1 MPKRKDL
8 KRILVIGSGPIVI
21 GQACEFDYSGTQAC
35 KALRE
40 EGFIVILINS
50 NPATIMTDPEFS
62 DRTYIE
68 PLNAETVA
76 KIIEIERPDALLP
89 TLGGQTSLNL
99 AVELSESGILEQQ
112 GVELI
117 GAKLETIK
125 VAEDRHLF
133 RNAMQD
139 IGLNVPRGSCVYT
152 LEDAE
157 TQAGAIG
164 FPLIIR
170 PAFTLGGI
178 GGSVV
183 YNKEEFPQAARW
195 GLSASPVN
203 EILIERSVLGWKEYE
218 LEVMRD
224 AADNFVI
231 VCSIE
236 NFDPMGIHT
245 GDSITVAPAQTLTDV
260 EFQAMRN
267 AAKKIVA
274 KIGVETGGANIQFAL
289 NPENGDM
296 VVIEMNPRVS
306 RSSALASKATGF
318 PIAKIAAKLAVGYH
332 LHEIPN
338 DITRRTPACFEP
350 AIDYVVVKIPRWDF
364 EKFPENSSRLN
375 SQMKSVG
382 EAMGIGRT
390 FKEALNKTLRS
401 LENGWS
407 GFHANGNSPYH
418 LMSSEA
424 LSDDLR
430 WGTPDRILKIWQALT
445 NGISTEKIS
454 KITGID
460 IWFLKNLQQLIEFEY
475 HIAEEFKQ
483 LRTLAPD
490 TLRSAKRLGFSDKHL
505 ALLTGKREGEIR
517 TLRKKNAILPSFK
530 IVDTC
535 AAEFE
540 SFTPYFYSTYDKE
553 NEAIP
558 SDNKKVLILGGGPN
572 RIGQGIEFDYCC
584 VHGVL
589 ALKNLGIEAIMVNCN
604 PETVSTDYDVAD
616 KLYFEPLTYEDVL
629 NVIEL
634 EKPDGVI
641 IQFGGQTP
649 LKLALA
655 LEEAGVPIWGTSP
668 DSIDL
673 AEDRDRFGTLLESLD
688 IPHPQYGTATSI
700 EVAIEIG
707 QKIGFPLMVR
717 PSYVLGGRAMEIVY
731 DLKSLE
737 HYMLHAVNAS
747 EEHPV
752 LLDRFLEDA
761 FEFDVDAISDGE
773 QTEICGVLQHIEE
786 AGVHS
791 GDSMAVLP
799 PYLLSRDQY
808 EDIKEYTRKLAE
820 ALDVRGLI
828 NIQFAIMYDTLYVI
842 EVNPRASRTVP
853 FVSKATGIPI
863 AKIAVNVMAG
873 KSLDQLGYKFEVQL
887 PYVAVKESVF
897 PFDRFEKAD
906 IYLRPEMRSTGEV
919 MGIASTFGEAV
930 FKAFQS
936 TGITIPNSG
945 TVFISVNDND
955 KARMFPIAESLF
967 KMGYRL
973 VATLGTADYIAH
985 RGIPVET
992 VLKVSQG
999 RPNVVDDIKN
1009 GNINLIINTPLG
1021 QRSRRDEYP
1030 IGWNAIKYRVPFITT
1045 LSAAETIVRGLK
1057 AQNKKPFA
1065 YKCLQDYYKTVKSQD

>member
-1 MPKRKDL
+1 MPKRKDI

-68 PLNAETVA
+68 PLHAEAVTQ
-76 KIIEIERPDALLP
+76 IIDQERPDALLP

-99 AVELSESGILEQQ
+99 AVELAENGTLEEY

-117 GAKLETIK
+117 GANLETIK
-125 VAEDRHLF
+125 LAEDRELF
-133 RNAMQD
+133 RNAMRE
-139 IGLNVPRGSCVYT
+139 IGLNVPPGGCVHT
-152 LEDAE
+152 LEEARALCRD
-157 TQAGAIG
+157 IG

-183 YNKEEFPQAARW
+183 YNTEEFDKAAQW
-195 GLSASPVN
+195 GLSASPVS
-203 EILIERSVLGWKEYE
+203 EILMEQSVLGWKEYE

-224 AADNFVI
+224 GADNFVI

-260 EFQAMRN
+260 EYQNMRD
-267 AAKKIVA
+267 AAKLIVA
-274 KIGVETGGANIQFAL
+274 RIGVETGGANIQFAL
-289 NPENGDM
+289 NPATGDM
-296 VVIEMNPRVS
+296 IVVEMNPRVS

-318 PIAKIAAKLAVGYH
+318 PIAKIAAKLAVGYR

-338 DITRRTPACFEP
+338 DITRKTPASFEP

-364 EKFPENSSRLN
+364 EKFPDEDPRLT
-375 SQMKSVG
+375 SQMKSIG

-407 GFHANGNSPYH
+407 GFHANDTDCYDQMPRDV
-418 LMSSEA
+418 L
-424 LSDDLR
+424 LDDLR
-430 WGTPDRILKIWQALT
+430 SGTPDRILKIWQALKS
-445 NGISTEKIS
+445 GIPRTEIS
-454 KITGID
+454 QITGID
-460 IWFLKNLQQLIEFEY
+460 LWFIENLYQLTEFETE
-475 HIAEEFKQ
+475 IVAEYKK
-483 LRTLAPD
+483 RNTISPKTLV
-490 TLRSAKRLGFSDKHL
+490 RAKRLGFCDKHL
-505 ALLTGKREGEIR
+505 ALLTGKSESEIR
-517 TLRKKNAILPSFK
+517 SFRKAHSVRPSYK

-540 SFTPYFYSTYDKE
+540 SFTPYYYSTYDPE
-553 NEAIP
+553 NESIP
-558 SDNKKVLILGGGPN
+558 SQRKKVIILGGGPN

-589 ALKNLGIEAIMVNCN
+589 ALKSLGIEAIMINCN

-629 NVIEL
+629 SVAEL

-649 LKLALA
+649 LKLALP
-655 LEEAGVPIWGTSP
+655 LEKAGVPIWGTSP

-673 AEDRDRFGTLLESLD
+673 AEDRDRFGALLDSLD

-700 EVAIEIG
+700 DGAMEVG
-707 QKIGFPLMVR
+707 RRIGFPLVVR

-731 DLKSLE
+731 DLESLK
-737 HYMLHAVNAS
+737 HYMQHAVSAS

-761 FEFDVDAISDGE
+761 YEFDVDAISDGQ
-773 QTEICGVLQHIEE
+773 QTEICGIMQHIEE

-799 PYLLSRDQY
+799 PFLLSRDQH
-808 EDIKEYTRKLAE
+808 EDIREYTRMLAS
-820 ALDVRGLI
+820 ALNVKGLI
-828 NIQFAIMYDTLYVI
+828 NIQFAVMFDTLYVL

-853 FVSKATGIPI
+853 FVSKTTGIPI
-863 AKIAVNVMAG
+863 AKMAVEVMAG
-873 KSLDQLGYKFEVQL
+873 KKLDQLDFKLKDQL

-897 PFDRFEKAD
+897 PFDRFGQTD
-906 IYLRPEMRSTGEV
+906 IFLRPEMRSTGEV
-919 MGIASTFGEAV
+919 MGIAPKFGEAV

-936 TGITIPNSG
+936 AGITIPKAG
-945 TVFISVNDND
+945 TVFLSVNDND
-955 KARMFPIAESLF
+955 KARVLPIAEGLRKF
-967 KMGYRL
+967 GYKL
-973 VATLGTADYIAH
+973 VATQGTAEYISN
-985 RGIPVET
+985 RGIAVKT
-992 VLKVSQG
+992 ILKIREG

-1009 GNINLIINTPLG
+1009 GQIDLIINTPLG
-1021 QRSRRDEYP
+1021 QRSRTDEYA
-1030 IGWNAIKYRVPFITT
+1030 IGWTAITNRVPFITT
-1045 LSAAETIVRGLK
+1045 LSAAEAVVRGLK
-1057 AQNKKPFA
+1057 AHNSEPVH
-1065 YKCLQDYYKTVKSQD
+1065 YKCLQDYYKS

>member
-68 PLNAETVA
+68 PLHAEAVA
-76 KIIEIERPDALLP
+76 RIIEMERPDALLP

-99 AVELSESGILEQQ
+99 AVELAENGTLEKY

-117 GAKLETIK
+117 GARLETIK
-125 VAEDRHLF
+125 LAEDRELF
-133 RNAMQD
+133 RNAMGA
-139 IGLNVPRGSCVYT
+139 IGLNVPNGGCVRT
-152 LEDAE
+152 IEAARDL
-157 TQAGAIG
+157 GHAIG

-183 YNKEEFPQAARW
+183 YNKEEFDEAAKW
-195 GLSASPVN
+195 GLSASPVT
-203 EILIERSVLGWKEYE
+203 EILIEQSVLGWKEYE

-224 AADNFVI
+224 EADNFVI

-260 EFQAMRN
+260 EYQNMRD

-274 KIGVETGGANIQFAL
+274 RIGVETGGANIQFAL
-289 NPENGDM
+289 DPATGMM
-296 VVIEMNPRVS
+296 VVVEMNPRVS

-338 DITRRTPACFEP
+338 DITRKTPACFEP

-364 EKFPENSSRLN
+364 EKFPDEDPRLT
-375 SQMKSVG
+375 SQMKSIG

-407 GFHANGNSPYH
+407 GFHANDNHGYDH
-418 LMSSEA
+418 LSRDA
-424 LSDDLR
+424 LLDDLR
-430 WGTPDRILKIWQALT
+430 FGTPDRILKIWQALKM
-445 NGISTEKIS
+445 GISREDIS
-454 KITGID
+454 QTSGID
-460 IWFLKNLQQLIEFEY
+460 LWFLENLHQLSEFEASIAAEFKTHNTITPGTLQQ
-475 HIAEEFKQ
+475 
-483 LRTLAPD
+483 
-490 TLRSAKRLGFSDKHL
+490 AKRLGFSDKHL
-505 ALLTGKREGEIR
+505 ALLTAKSEAEIR
-517 TLRKKNAILPSFK
+517 SFRKACSIKPSFK

-535 AAEFE
+535 AAEFD
-540 SFTPYFYSTYDKE
+540 SFTPYYYSTYDRE
-553 NEAIP
+553 NESFP
-558 SDNKKVLILGGGPN
+558 SDKKKVIILGGGPN

-584 VHGVL
+584 VHGIL
-589 ALKNLGIEAIMVNCN
+589 ALKSLGIEAIMINCN

-629 NVIEL
+629 NVAEL

-655 LEEAGVPIWGTSP
+655 LEKAGVPIWGTSP

-673 AEDRDRFGTLLESLD
+673 AEDRDRFGALLDSLD
-688 IPHPQYGTATSI
+688 IPHPQYGTATSVDGAL
-700 EVAIEIG
+700 EVG
-707 QKIGFPLMVR
+707 RRIGFPLVVR

-731 DLKSLE
+731 DLESLQ
-737 HYMLHAVNAS
+737 HYMQNAVTAS

-761 FEFDVDAISDGE
+761 YEFDVDAISDG
-773 QTEICGVLQHIEE
+773 QNTEICGIMQHIEE

-791 GDSMAVLP
+791 GDSMAVMP
-799 PYLLSRDQY
+799 PFLLSRDQH
-808 EDIKEYTRKLAE
+808 EDIKEYTGLLAQS
-820 ALDVRGLI
+820 LKVKGLI
-828 NIQFAIMYDTLYVI
+828 NIQFAIMFDTLYVI

-853 FVSKATGIPI
+853 FVSKTTGIPI
-863 AKIAVNVMAG
+863 AKLAVKVMAG
-873 KSLDQLGYKFEVQL
+873 QRLNQLDYRFKDQR

-897 PFDRFEKAD
+897 PFDRFGKTD
-906 IYLRPEMRSTGEV
+906 IFLRPEMRSTGEV
-919 MGIASTFGEAV
+919 MGIAPKFGEAV
-930 FKAFQS
+930 FKAFQAA
-936 TGITIPNSG
+936 GITIPESG
-945 TVFISVNDND
+945 TVFLSVNDND
-955 KARMFPIAESLF
+955 KARALPIAQGLIKF
-967 KMGYRL
+967 GYQL
-973 VATLGTADYIAH
+973 VATKGTAEYIADH
-985 RGIPVET
+985 GLAVKT
-992 VLKVSQG
+992 VMKIREG
-999 RPNVVDDIKN
+999 RPNVADDIKN
-1009 GNINLIINTPLG
+1009 GQIDLIINTPLG
-1021 QRSRRDEYP
+1021 QRSRADEYT
-1030 IGWNAIKYRVPFITT
+1030 IGWTAIINKVPFITT
-1045 LSAAETIVRGLK
+1045 LSAAEAIVRGLK
-1057 AQNKKPFA
+1057 ARNNQTTH
-1065 YKCLQDYYKTVKSQD
+1065 YKCLQDYYLS

>member
-1 MPKRKDL
+1 MPKRKDI

-40 EGFIVILINS
+40 EGFIVILVNS

-68 PLNAETVA
+68 PLNVEAVA
-76 KIIEIERPDALLP
+76 KIIEKERPDALLP

-99 AVELSESGILEQQ
+99 AVELAQGGVLDRY

-117 GAKLETIK
+117 GANLQTIQL
-125 VAEDRHLF
+125 AEDRALF
-133 RNAMQD
+133 RDAMRE
-139 IGLNVPRGSCVYT
+139 IGLKVPDGGVVRTIEEAIRLS
-152 LEDAE
+152 E
-157 TQAGAIG
+157 QIG

-170 PAFTLGGI
+170 PSYTLGGI

-183 YNKEEFPQAARW
+183 YNREEFPAAARW
-195 GLSASPVN
+195 GLSASPVH
-203 EILIERSVLGWKEYE
+203 EVLVEQSVLGWKEYE

-224 AADNFVI
+224 RADNFVI

-260 EFQAMRN
+260 EYQAMRD
-267 AAKKIVA
+267 ASKKIVA
-274 KIGVETGGANIQFAL
+274 RIGVETGGANIQFAL
-289 NPENGDM
+289 NRDTGEM

-332 LHEIPN
+332 LDEIPN
-338 DITRRTPACFEP
+338 DITRKTPASFEP

-364 EKFPENSSRLN
+364 EKFPGNDQRLT

-407 GFHANGNSPYH
+407 GFHGRDNPAVTRMSRPA
-418 LMSSEA
+418 LM
-424 LSDDLR
+424 DDLR
-430 WGTPDRILKIWQALT
+430 SGTPDRILKIWHALSI
-445 NGISTEKIS
+445 GVSPQEISTV
-454 KITGID
+454 TGID
-460 IWFLKNLQQLIEFEY
+460 IWFLENLRQLVEFETV
-475 HIAEEFKQ
+475 IAREYAERNT
-483 LRTLAPD
+483 LRTE
-490 TLRSAKRLGFSDKHL
+490 TLRKAKRMGFADKHL
-505 ALLTGKREGEIR
+505 GLLTGKSEREIR
-517 TLRKKNAILPSFK
+517 SIRKAAGVIPSYK

-540 SFTPYFYSTYDKE
+540 SFTPYFYSTYDPQ
-553 NEAIP
+553 NESVP
-558 SDNKKVLILGGGPN
+558 SARKKVVILGGGPN

-584 VHGVL
+584 VHGIM
-589 ALKNLGIEAIMVNCN
+589 ALRALGIEAIMINCN

-616 KLYFEPLTYEDVL
+616 KLYFEPVTYEDVL

-655 LEEAGVPIWGTSP
+655 LEKAGVPIWGTSP

-673 AEDRDRFGTLLESLD
+673 AEDRDRFGALLDSLD
-688 IPHPQYGTATSI
+688 IAHPQYATATS
-700 EVAIEIG
+700 VAEALEAAT
-707 QKIGFPLMVR
+707 KIGFPLMVR

-731 DLKSLE
+731 DMGSLE
-737 HYMLHAVNAS
+737 NYMQRAVKAS

-761 FEFDVDAISDGE
+761 YEFDVDALSDGE
-773 QTEICGVLQHIEE
+773 HTEICGLMQHIEE

-799 PYLLSRDQY
+799 PYLLSREQHD
-808 EDIKEYTRKLAE
+808 DIVETTRIIAAHLK
-820 ALDVRGLI
+820 VKGII
-828 NIQFAIMYDTLYVI
+828 NIQFAILYDTLYI
-842 EVNPRASRTVP
+842 LEVNPRASRTVP
-853 FVSKATGIPI
+853 FVSKATGIPV
-863 AKIAVNVMAG
+863 AKIALQIMAG
-873 KSLDQLGYKFEVQL
+873 KKLAELGTRFAA
-887 PYVAVKESVF
+887 PTDYVAVKESVM

-906 IYLRPEMRSTGEV
+906 VFLRPEMRSTGEV
-919 MGIASTFGEAV
+919 MGIAPTFGSAV
-930 FKAFQS
+930 MKAFLA
-936 TGITIPNSG
+936 TGVSVPKTG
-945 TVFISVNDND
+945 KVFLSVNDND
-955 KARMFPIAESLF
+955 KARILPIAESLH
-967 KMGYRL
+967 KLGYAL
-973 VATLGTADYIAH
+973 VATHGTADYISS
-985 RGIPVET
+985 RGIPVT
-992 VLKVSQG
+992 PVLKVSEG

-1009 GNINLIINTPLG
+1009 STISLIINTPLG
-1021 QRSRRDEYP
+1021 HRARQDEYA
-1030 IGWNAIKYRVPFITT
+1030 IGWAAIKYRVPFITT
-1045 LSAAETIVRGLK
+1045 LSAAEAIVRGLRASQK
-1057 AQNKKPFA
+1057 EPQE
-1065 YKCLQDYYKTVKSQD
+1065 YKCLQEFYQH

>member
-1 MPKRKDL
+1 MPKRKDI

-62 DRTYIE
+62 DRTFIE
-68 PLNAETVA
+68 PLHAEAVSQ
-76 KIIEIERPDALLP
+76 IIEQERPDALLP

-99 AVELSESGILEQQ
+99 AVELAENGTLEEY

-117 GAKLETIK
+117 GAKLDTIK
-125 VAEDRHLF
+125 LAEDRELF
-133 RNAMQD
+133 RNAMRE
-139 IGLNVPRGSCVYT
+139 IGLNVPPGGCVHT
-152 LEDAE
+152 IEEARDLCEK
-157 TQAGAIG
+157 IG

-183 YNKEEFPQAARW
+183 YNKEEFDKAAKW
-195 GLSASPVN
+195 GLSASPVT
-203 EILIERSVLGWKEYE
+203 EILMEQSVLGWKEYE

-224 AADNFVI
+224 SANNFVI

-260 EFQAMRN
+260 EYQNMRD
-267 AAKKIVA
+267 AAKIIVDR
-274 KIGVETGGANIQFAL
+274 IGVETGGANIQFAL
-289 NPENGDM
+289 NPATGEM
-296 VVIEMNPRVS
+296 VVVEMNPRVS

-338 DITRRTPACFEP
+338 DITRKTPASFEP

-364 EKFPENSSRLN
+364 EKFPDEDPRLT
-375 SQMKSVG
+375 SQMKSIG

-407 GFHANGNSPYH
+407 GFHAENMDGYD
-418 LMSSEA
+418 LMTRDG
-424 LSDDLR
+424 LLDDLR
-430 WGTPDRILKIWQALT
+430 SGTPDRILKIWKALKI
-445 NGISTEKIS
+445 GVPREEISEIS
-454 KITGID
+454 GID
-460 IWFLKNLQQLIEFEY
+460 LWFLENLYQLTEFETEIVSEY
-475 HIAEEFKQ
+475 QKRNTISLQTLTQAKQ
-483 LRTLAPD
+483 
-490 TLRSAKRLGFSDKHL
+490 LGFSDKHI
-505 ALLTGKREGEIR
+505 AVLTGKSEGEIR
-517 TLRKKNAILPSFK
+517 SFRNVNNVRPSYK

-540 SFTPYFYSTYDKE
+540 SFTPYYYSTYDWE
-553 NEAIP
+553 NE
-558 SDNKKVLILGGGPN
+558 SSSSKNKKVIILGGGPN

-589 ALKNLGIEAIMVNCN
+589 ALKSLGIEAIMINCN

-629 NVIEL
+629 SVAEL

-649 LKLALA
+649 LKLALP
-655 LEEAGVPIWGTSP
+655 LEKAGVPIWGTSP

-673 AEDRDRFGTLLESLD
+673 AEDRDRFGALLDSLD

-700 EVAIEIG
+700 DGAIEVG
-707 QKIGFPLMVR
+707 KRIGFPLVVR

-731 DLKSLE
+731 DIDSLK
-737 HYMLHAVNAS
+737 HYMQNAVTAS

-761 FEFDVDAISDGE
+761 YEFDVDAISDGQ
-773 QTEICGVLQHIEE
+773 QTEICGVMQHIEE

-799 PYLLSRDQY
+799 PFLLSRDQH
-808 EDIKEYTRKLAE
+808 EDIGEYTRALAS
-820 ALDVRGLI
+820 ALKVKGLI
-828 NIQFAIMYDTLYVI
+828 NIQFAVMFDTLYVI

-853 FVSKATGIPI
+853 FVSKTTGIPI
-863 AKIAVNVMAG
+863 AKLAVEVMAG
-873 KSLDQLGYKFEVQL
+873 KKLDQLNVNFNAQL

-897 PFDRFEKAD
+897 PFDRFGQTD
-906 IYLRPEMRSTGEV
+906 IFLRPEMRSTGEV
-919 MGIASTFGEAV
+919 MGIAPKFGEAV

-936 TGITIPNSG
+936 AGIAMPKSG
-945 TVFISVNDND
+945 TVFLSVNDND
-955 KARMFPIAESLF
+955 KARVLPIAEGLKKF
-967 KMGYRL
+967 GYKL
-973 VATLGTADYIAH
+973 VATRGTAEYLSS
-985 RGIPVET
+985 RGIAVKT
-992 VLKVSQG
+992 VLKIREG

-1009 GNINLIINTPLG
+1009 AQIDLIINTPLG
-1021 QRSRRDEYP
+1021 QRSRTDEFA
-1030 IGWNAIKYRVPFITT
+1030 IGWTAIINRVPFITT
-1045 LSAAETIVRGLK
+1045 LSAAEAIVRGLK
-1057 AQNKKPFA
+1057 AHNNQPVH
-1065 YKCLQDYYKTVKSQD
+1065 YKCLQDYYGTL

>member
-1 MPKRKDL
+1 MPKRKDI

-68 PLNAETVA
+68 PMHAEAITQ
-76 KIIEIERPDALLP
+76 IIEQERPDALLP

-99 AVELSESGILEQQ
+99 AVELAENGTLEEY

-125 VAEDRHLF
+125 LAEDRELF
-133 RNAMQD
+133 RNAMRE
-139 IGLNVPRGSCVYT
+139 IGLNVPPGGCVHTIEEART
-152 LEDAE
+152 LCRN
-157 TQAGAIG
+157 IG

-170 PAFTLGGI
+170 PSFTLGGI

-183 YNKEEFPQAARW
+183 YNKEEFDNAAQW
-195 GLSASPVN
+195 GLSASPVS
-203 EILIERSVLGWKEYE
+203 EILIEQSVLGWKEYE

-224 AADNFVI
+224 GADNFVI

-260 EFQAMRN
+260 EYQNMRD
-267 AAKKIVA
+267 AAKLIVA
-274 KIGVETGGANIQFAL
+274 RIGVETGGANIQFAL
-289 NPENGDM
+289 NPATGEM
-296 VVIEMNPRVS
+296 IVVEMNPRVS

-318 PIAKIAAKLAVGYH
+318 PIAKIAAKLAVGYR

-338 DITRRTPACFEP
+338 DITRKTPASFEP

-364 EKFPENSSRLN
+364 EKFPDEDQRLT
-375 SQMKSVG
+375 SQMKSIG

-407 GFHANGNSPYH
+407 GFHANDTDSYEQMPREV
-418 LMSSEA
+418 L
-424 LSDDLR
+424 LDDLR
-430 WGTPDRILKIWQALT
+430 SGTPDRILKIWQALKI
-445 NGISTEKIS
+445 GISREEIS
-454 KITGID
+454 KISGID
-460 IWFLKNLQQLIEFEY
+460 LWFLENLYQLTEFETE
-475 HIAEEFKQ
+475 IVAEYKKRNTISP
-483 LRTLAPD
+483 RTLA
-490 TLRSAKRLGFSDKHL
+490 RAKRLGFSDKHL
-505 ALLTGKREGEIR
+505 ALLTGKSEGEIR
-517 TLRKKNAILPSFK
+517 SFRKANGVRPSYK

-540 SFTPYFYSTYDKE
+540 SFTPYYYSTYDRE
-553 NEAIP
+553 NESIP
-558 SDNKKVLILGGGPN
+558 SEKKKVIILGGGPN

-584 VHGVL
+584 VHGIL
-589 ALKNLGIEAIMVNCN
+589 ALKSLGIEAIMINCN

-629 NVIEL
+629 NVAEL

-649 LKLALA
+649 LKLALP
-655 LEEAGVPIWGTSP
+655 LEKAGVPIWGTSP

-673 AEDRDRFGTLLESLD
+673 AEDRDRFGALMDSLD

-700 EVAIEIG
+700 DGAMEVG
-707 QKIGFPLMVR
+707 KRIGFPLVVR

-731 DLKSLE
+731 DIESLK
-737 HYMLHAVNAS
+737 HYMQHAVTAS
-747 EEHPV
+747 EKHPV

-761 FEFDVDAISDGE
+761 YEFDVDAISDGQ
-773 QTEICGVLQHIEE
+773 QTLICGVMQHIEE

-799 PYLLSRDQY
+799 PFLLSRDQH
-808 EDIKEYTRKLAE
+808 EDIREYTRVLAA
-820 ALDVRGLI
+820 ALNVKGLI
-828 NIQFAIMYDTLYVI
+828 NIQFAIMFDTLYVI

-853 FVSKATGIPI
+853 FVSKTTGIPI
-863 AKIAVNVMAG
+863 AKMAVEVMAG
-873 KSLDQLGYKFEVQL
+873 KKLDQLNYKFKDPL

-897 PFDRFEKAD
+897 PFDRFGQTD
-906 IYLRPEMRSTGEV
+906 IFLRPEMRSTGEV
-919 MGIASTFGEAV
+919 MGIAPKFGEAV
-930 FKAFQS
+930 FKAFQAA
-936 TGITIPNSG
+936 GITIPKSG
-945 TVFISVNDND
+945 TVFLSVNDND
-955 KARMFPIAESLF
+955 KARVLPIAEGLRKF
-967 KMGYRL
+967 GYRI
-973 VATLGTADYIAH
+973 VATQGTAEFLSN
-985 RGIPVET
+985 RGIAVKT
-992 VLKVSQG
+992 VLKIREG

-1009 GNINLIINTPLG
+1009 GQIDPIINTPLG
-1021 QRSRRDEYP
+1021 QRSRTDEYS
-1030 IGWNAIKYRVPFITT
+1030 ICWTAIINRVPFITT
-1045 LSAAETIVRGLK
+1045 LSAAEAVVRGLRDHTN
-1057 AQNKKPFA
+1057 QPVH
-1065 YKCLQDYYKTVKSQD
+1065 YKCLQDYYES

>member
-1 MPKRKDL
+1 MPKRKDI

-68 PLNAETVA
+68 PLHAEAVA
-76 KIIEIERPDALLP
+76 RIIAMERPDALLP

-99 AVELSESGILEQQ
+99 AVELAENGTLEEY
-112 GVELI
+112 GVDLI
-117 GAKLETIK
+117 GARLETIK
-125 VAEDRHLF
+125 LAEDRELF
-133 RNAMQD
+133 RNAMRE
-139 IGLNVPRGSCVYT
+139 IGLNVPNGGCVHSIEEARD
-152 LEDAE
+152 LCHD
-157 TQAGAIG
+157 IG

-183 YNKEEFPQAARW
+183 YNREEFDEAAKW
-195 GLSASPVN
+195 GLSASPVT
-203 EILIERSVLGWKEYE
+203 EILIEQSVLGWKEYE

-224 AADNFVI
+224 EADNFVI

-260 EFQAMRN
+260 EYQNMRD

-274 KIGVETGGANIQFAL
+274 RIGVETGGANIQFAL
-289 NPENGDM
+289 NPATGEM
-296 VVIEMNPRVS
+296 VVVEMNPRVS

-332 LHEIPN
+332 LNEIPN

-350 AIDYVVVKIPRWDF
+350 ALDYVVVKIPRWDF
-364 EKFPENSSRLN
+364 EKFPDEDPRLT
-375 SQMKSVG
+375 SQMKSIG

-407 GFHANGNSPYH
+407 GFHANDNHGYDQ
-418 LMSSEA
+418 MSRDV
-424 LSDDLR
+424 LLDDLR
-430 WGTPDRILKIWQALT
+430 SGTPDRILKIWQALKI
-445 NGISTEKIS
+445 GISRKEIS
-454 KITGID
+454 EISGID
-460 IWFLKNLQQLIEFEY
+460 LWFVENLHQLFEFEAG
-475 HIAEEFKQ
+475 ITVEFKSRHTITP
-483 LRTLAPD
+483 RTLHQ
-490 TLRSAKRLGFSDKHL
+490 AKRLGFSDKHL
-505 ALLTGKREGEIR
+505 ALLTGKSEAEIR
-517 TLRKKNAILPSFK
+517 SFRKASSIRPSFK

-540 SFTPYFYSTYDKE
+540 SFTPYYYSTYDQE
-553 NEAIP
+553 NESLA
-558 SDNKKVLILGGGPN
+558 SDRKKVIILGGGPN

-584 VHGVL
+584 VHGIL
-589 ALKNLGIEAIMVNCN
+589 ALKSLGIEAIMINCN

-629 NVIEL
+629 NVAEL

-655 LEEAGVPIWGTSP
+655 LEKAGVPVWGTSP

-673 AEDRDRFGTLLESLD
+673 AEDRNRFGALLNSLD
-688 IPHPQYGTATSI
+688 IPHPQYGTASSI
-700 EVAIEIG
+700 DEAMEVG
-707 QKIGFPLMVR
+707 RGIGFPLVVR

-731 DLKSLE
+731 DIESLQ
-737 HYMLHAVNAS
+737 HYMQNAVTAS

-761 FEFDVDAISDGE
+761 YEFDVDAISDG
-773 QTEICGVLQHIEE
+773 QHTEICGIMQHIEE

-799 PYLLSRDQY
+799 PFLLSLDQH
-808 EDIKEYTRKLAE
+808 EDIKEYTRLLAK
-820 ALDVRGLI
+820 ALNVRGLI
-828 NIQFAIMYDTLYVI
+828 NIQFAIMFDTLYVL

-853 FVSKATGIPI
+853 FVSKTTGIPI
-863 AKIAVNVMAG
+863 AKLAVEIMAG
-873 KSLDQLGYKFEVQL
+873 KKLDQLDYRFKEHL

-897 PFDRFEKAD
+897 PFERFGKTD
-906 IYLRPEMRSTGEV
+906 IFLRPEMRSTGEV
-919 MGIASTFGEAV
+919 MGIAPKFGEAV
-930 FKAFQS
+930 FKAFQAA
-936 TGITIPNSG
+936 GITIPESG
-945 TVFISVNDND
+945 TVFLSVNDND
-955 KARMFPIAESLF
+955 KARALPIAEGLIKF
-967 KMGYRL
+967 GYQL
-973 VATLGTADYIAH
+973 VATQGTAEYMAD
-985 RGIPVET
+985 RGLAVQT
-992 VLKVSQG
+992 VKKIREG
-999 RPNVVDDIKN
+999 RPNVADDIKN
-1009 GNINLIINTPLG
+1009 GRIDLIINTPLG
-1021 QRSRRDEYP
+1021 QRSRADEYT
-1030 IGWNAIKYRVPFITT
+1030 IGWTAIINKVPFITT
-1045 LSAAETIVRGLK
+1045 LSAAEAIVRGLK
-1057 AQNKKPFA
+1057 ARNNRTTH
-1065 YKCLQDYYKTVKSQD
+1065 YKCLQDYYKS

>member
-1 MPKRKDL
+1 MPKRKDI

-68 PLNAETVA
+68 PLHAEAV
-76 KIIEIERPDALLP
+76 KQIIEQERPDALLP

-99 AVELSESGILEQQ
+99 AVELAENGTLEEY

-125 VAEDRHLF
+125 LAEDRELF
-133 RNAMQD
+133 RNAMRE
-139 IGLNVPRGSCVYT
+139 IGLNVPPGGCVHT
-152 LEDAE
+152 LEEA
-157 TQAGAIG
+157 QALCRNIG

-183 YNKEEFPQAARW
+183 YNKEEFDKAAQW
-195 GLSASPVN
+195 GLSASPVS
-203 EILIERSVLGWKEYE
+203 EILMEQSVLGWKEYE

-224 AADNFVI
+224 GADNFVI

-260 EFQAMRN
+260 EYQNMRD
-267 AAKKIVA
+267 AAKLIVA
-274 KIGVETGGANIQFAL
+274 RIGVETGGANIQFAL
-289 NPENGDM
+289 NPATGEM
-296 VVIEMNPRVS
+296 IVVEMNPRVS

-318 PIAKIAAKLAVGYH
+318 PIAKIAAKLAVGYR

-338 DITRRTPACFEP
+338 DITRKTPASFEP

-364 EKFPENSSRLN
+364 EKFPDEDPRLT
-375 SQMKSVG
+375 SQMKSIG

-407 GFHANGNSPYH
+407 GFHANDTDCYDQMPRD
-418 LMSSEA
+418 L
-424 LSDDLR
+424 LLDDLR
-430 WGTPDRILKIWQALT
+430 SGTPDRILKIWQALKS
-445 NGISTEKIS
+445 GISREEIS
-454 KITGID
+454 QISGID
-460 IWFLKNLQQLIEFEY
+460 LWFLENLYQLTEFETE
-475 HIAEEFKQ
+475 IAAEYKKRNTISPQ
-483 LRTLAPD
+483 TLV
-490 TLRSAKRLGFSDKHL
+490 RAKRLGFCDKHL
-505 ALLTGKREGEIR
+505 ALLTGKSEGEIR
-517 TLRKKNAILPSFK
+517 SFRNAHSVRPSFK

-540 SFTPYFYSTYDKE
+540 SFTPYYYSTYDRE
-553 NEAIP
+553 NESIP
-558 SDNKKVLILGGGPN
+558 SQNKKVIILGGGPN

-589 ALKNLGIEAIMVNCN
+589 ALKSLGIEAIMINCN

-629 NVIEL
+629 SVAEL

-649 LKLALA
+649 LKLALP
-655 LEEAGVPIWGTSP
+655 LEKAGVPIWGTSP

-673 AEDRDRFGTLLESLD
+673 AEDRDRFGALLDSLD

-700 EVAIEIG
+700 EGAMEVG
-707 QKIGFPLMVR
+707 KRIGFPLVVR

-731 DLKSLE
+731 DLESLK
-737 HYMLHAVNAS
+737 HYMQHAVTAS

-761 FEFDVDAISDGE
+761 YEFDVDAISDGQ
-773 QTEICGVLQHIEE
+773 QTEICGIMQHIEE

-799 PYLLSRDQY
+799 PFLLSRDQH
-808 EDIKEYTRKLAE
+808 EDIREYTRTLAA
-820 ALDVRGLI
+820 ALNVKGLI
-828 NIQFAIMYDTLYVI
+828 NIQFAVMFDTLYVI

-853 FVSKATGIPI
+853 FVSKTTGIPI
-863 AKIAVNVMAG
+863 AKMAVEVMAG
-873 KSLDQLGYKFEVQL
+873 KKLDQLDFNLKDQL

-897 PFDRFEKAD
+897 PFDRFGQTD
-906 IYLRPEMRSTGEV
+906 IFLRPEMRSTGEV
-919 MGIASTFGEAV
+919 MGIAPKFGEAV
-930 FKAFQS
+930 FKAFQAA
-936 TGITIPNSG
+936 GITIPKAG
-945 TVFISVNDND
+945 TVFLSVNDND
-955 KARMFPIAESLF
+955 KARVLPIAEGLRKF
-967 KMGYRL
+967 GYKL
-973 VATLGTADYIAH
+973 VATQGTAEYLSN
-985 RGIPVET
+985 RGIAVKT
-992 VLKVSQG
+992 VLKIREG

-1009 GNINLIINTPLG
+1009 GQIDLIINTPLG
-1021 QRSRRDEYP
+1021 QRSRTDECA
-1030 IGWNAIKYRVPFITT
+1030 IGWTAIVNRVPFITT
-1045 LSAAETIVRGLK
+1045 LSAAEAVVRGLK
-1057 AQNKKPFA
+1057 AHNNQPVH
-1065 YKCLQDYYKTVKSQD
+1065 YKCLQDYYKS

>member
-1 MPKRKDL
+1 MPKRKDI

-40 EGFIVILINS
+40 EGFIVILVNS

-62 DRTYIE
+62 DRTYVE
-68 PLNAETVA
+68 PLQAEAVA
-76 KIIEIERPDALLP
+76 KIIEKERPDALLP

-99 AVELSESGILEQQ
+99 AVELAKSGVLEEY

-117 GAKLETIK
+117 GAKLETIEL
-125 VAEDRHLF
+125 AEDRELF
-133 RNAMQD
+133 RNAMRE
-139 IGLNVPRGSCVYT
+139 IGLKVPDGGIVRSV
-152 LEDAE
+152 EDAIAISE
-157 TQAGAIG
+157 KIG

-170 PAFTLGGI
+170 PSYTLGGI

-183 YNKEEFPQAARW
+183 YNREEFPAAARW
-195 GLSASPVN
+195 GLSASPVH
-203 EILIERSVLGWKEYE
+203 EVLIEQSVLGWKEYE

-224 AADNFVI
+224 KADNFVI

-260 EFQAMRN
+260 EYQNMRD

-274 KIGVETGGANIQFAL
+274 RIGVETGGANIQFAL
-289 NPENGDM
+289 DRETGEM

-332 LHEIPN
+332 LDEIPN
-338 DITRRTPACFEP
+338 DITRKTPASFEP
-350 AIDYVVVKIPRWDF
+350 AIDYVVVKVPRWDF
-364 EKFPENSSRLN
+364 EKFPGNDHRLT

-407 GFHANGNSPYH
+407 GFHARDNAAIGKITRPA
-418 LMSSEA
+418 LM
-424 LSDDLR
+424 DDLR
-430 WGTPDRILKIWQALT
+430 SGTPERILKIWQALT
-445 NGISTEKIS
+445 QGMTPEELCRL
-454 KITGID
+454 TGID
-460 IWFLKNLQQLIEFEY
+460 IWFLENLRQLVEFEGVLAREY
-475 HIAEEFKQ
+475 AE
-483 LRTLAPD
+483 RS
-490 TLRSAKRLGFSDKHL
+490 TLRAETLRKAKRMGFSDRHIG
-505 ALLTGKREGEIR
+505 LLTGKSEKEIR
-517 TLRKKNAILPSFK
+517 SIRKAAGVVPSYK

-540 SFTPYFYSTYDKE
+540 SFTPYYYSTYDPQ
-553 NEAIP
+553 NESVP
-558 SDNKKVLILGGGPN
+558 SGRKKVVILGGGPN

-584 VHGVL
+584 VHGIM
-589 ALKNLGIEAIMVNCN
+589 ALRQLGIEAIMINCN

-634 EKPDGVI
+634 EKPEGVI

-649 LKLALA
+649 LKLALP
-655 LEEAGVPIWGTSP
+655 LEKAGVPIWGTSP

-673 AEDRDRFGTLLESLD
+673 AEDRDRFGALLDSLD
-688 IPHPQYGTATSI
+688 IPHPQYATATSVEEAL
-700 EVAIEIG
+700 EVAK
-707 QKIGFPLMVR
+707 KIGFPLMVR

-731 DLKSLE
+731 DLGSLE
-737 HYMLHAVNAS
+737 NYMQRAVKAS

-761 FEFDVDAISDGE
+761 YEFDVDAISDGE
-773 QTEICGVLQHIEE
+773 RTEICGLMQHIEE

-799 PYLLSRDQY
+799 PYLLSREQRD
-808 EDIKEYTRKLAE
+808 DIVEATRTVAAHLQVK
-820 ALDVRGLI
+820 GII
-828 NIQFAIMYDTLYVI
+828 NIQFAILYDTLYI
-842 EVNPRASRTVP
+842 LEVNPRASRTVP
-853 FVSKATGIPI
+853 FVSKATGIPV
-863 AKIAVNVMAG
+863 AKLAVKVMSG
-873 KSLDQLGYKFEVQL
+873 KKLDELGVRFVTDL

-897 PFDRFEKAD
+897 PFDRFDKAD
-906 IYLRPEMRSTGEV
+906 VFLRPEMRSTGEV
-919 MGIASTFGEAV
+919 MGISPTFGNAV
-930 FKAFQS
+930 MKAFEA
-936 TGITIPNSG
+936 TGV
-945 TVFISVNDND
+945 TVPRTGKVFLSVNDND
-955 KARMFPIAESLF
+955 KARILPIAENLSKL
-967 KMGYRL
+967 GYDL
-973 VATLGTADYIAH
+973 VATHGTADYIGG
-985 RGIPVET
+985 RGIPVQP
-992 VLKVSQG
+992 VLKVSEG

-1009 GNINLIINTPLG
+1009 GTISLIINTPLG
-1021 QRSRRDEYP
+1021 YRARQDEYA
-1030 IGWNAIKYRVPFITT
+1030 IGWTAIKYRVPFITT
-1045 LSAAETIVRGLK
+1045 LSAAEAIVRGLRANHK
-1057 AQNKKPFA
+1057 APQE
-1065 YKCLQDYYKTVKSQD
+1065 YRCLQEYYD

>member
-1 MPKRKDL
+1 MPKRKDI

-68 PLNAETVA
+68 PMHAEAVTQ
-76 KIIEIERPDALLP
+76 IIEQERPDALLP

-99 AVELSESGILEQQ
+99 AVELAENGTLEEY

-125 VAEDRHLF
+125 LAEDRELF
-133 RNAMQD
+133 RNAMRE
-139 IGLNVPRGSCVYT
+139 IGLNVPPGGCVHTIEEART
-152 LEDAE
+152 LCRN
-157 TQAGAIG
+157 IG

-178 GGSVV
+178 GGSIV
-183 YNKEEFPQAARW
+183 YNKEEFDNAAQW
-195 GLSASPVN
+195 GLSASPVS
-203 EILIERSVLGWKEYE
+203 EILIEQSVLGWKEYE

-224 AADNFVI
+224 GADNFVI

-260 EFQAMRN
+260 EYQNMRD
-267 AAKKIVA
+267 AAKLIVA
-274 KIGVETGGANIQFAL
+274 RIGVETGGANIQFAL
-289 NPENGDM
+289 NPATGEM
-296 VVIEMNPRVS
+296 IVVEMNPRVS

-318 PIAKIAAKLAVGYH
+318 PIAKIAAKLAVGYR

-338 DITRRTPACFEP
+338 DITRKTPASFEP

-364 EKFPENSSRLN
+364 EKFPDEDPRLT
-375 SQMKSVG
+375 SQMKSIG

-407 GFHANGNSPYH
+407 GFHANDTDCYEQMPREV
-418 LMSSEA
+418 L
-424 LSDDLR
+424 LDDLR
-430 WGTPDRILKIWQALT
+430 SGTPDRILKIWQALKI
-445 NGISTEKIS
+445 GISREEIS
-454 KITGID
+454 KISGID
-460 IWFLKNLQQLIEFEY
+460 LWFLENLYQLTEFETE
-475 HIAEEFKQ
+475 IVAEYKKRNTISP
-483 LRTLAPD
+483 RTLA
-490 TLRSAKRLGFSDKHL
+490 RAKRLGFSDKHL
-505 ALLTGKREGEIR
+505 ALLTGKSEGEIR
-517 TLRKKNAILPSFK
+517 SFRKANGVRPSYK

-540 SFTPYFYSTYDKE
+540 SFTPYYYSTYDRE
-553 NEAIP
+553 NESIP
-558 SDNKKVLILGGGPN
+558 SQKKKVIILGGGPN

-584 VHGVL
+584 VHGIL
-589 ALKNLGIEAIMVNCN
+589 ALKSLGIEAIMINCN

-629 NVIEL
+629 NVAEL

-649 LKLALA
+649 LKLALP
-655 LEEAGVPIWGTSP
+655 LEKAGVPIWGTSP

-673 AEDRDRFGTLLESLD
+673 AEDRDRFGALLDSLD

-700 EVAIEIG
+700 DGAMEVG
-707 QKIGFPLMVR
+707 KRIGFPLVVR

-731 DLKSLE
+731 DIESLK
-737 HYMLHAVNAS
+737 HYMQHAVTAS
-747 EEHPV
+747 EKHPV

-761 FEFDVDAISDGE
+761 YEFDVDAISDGQ
-773 QTEICGVLQHIEE
+773 QTLICGVMQHIEE

-799 PYLLSRDQY
+799 PFLLSRDQH
-808 EDIKEYTRKLAE
+808 EDIREYTRVLAA
-820 ALDVRGLI
+820 ALNVKGLI
-828 NIQFAIMYDTLYVI
+828 NIQFAIMFDTLYVI

-853 FVSKATGIPI
+853 FVSKTTGIPI
-863 AKIAVNVMAG
+863 AKMAVEVMAG
-873 KSLDQLGYKFEVQL
+873 KKLDQLDYKFKDPL

-897 PFDRFEKAD
+897 PFDRFGQTD
-906 IYLRPEMRSTGEV
+906 IFLRPEMRSTGEV
-919 MGIASTFGEAV
+919 MGIAPKFGEAV
-930 FKAFQS
+930 FKAFQAA
-936 TGITIPNSG
+936 GITIPKSG
-945 TVFISVNDND
+945 TVFLSVNDND
-955 KARMFPIAESLF
+955 KARVLPIAEGLRKF
-967 KMGYRL
+967 GYRL
-973 VATLGTADYIAH
+973 VATQGTAEFLSN
-985 RGIPVET
+985 RGIAVKT
-992 VLKVSQG
+992 VLKIREG

-1009 GNINLIINTPLG
+1009 GQIDLIINTPLG
-1021 QRSRRDEYP
+1021 QRSRTDECA
-1030 IGWNAIKYRVPFITT
+1030 IGWTAIINRVPFITT
-1045 LSAAETIVRGLK
+1045 LSAAEAVVRGLK
-1057 AQNKKPFA
+1057 AHNNQPVH
-1065 YKCLQDYYKTVKSQD
+1065 YKCLQDYYQS

>member
-1 MPKRKDL
+1 MPKRKDI

-68 PLNAETVA
+68 PMHAEAVA
-76 KIIEIERPDALLP
+76 QIIKQERPDALLP

-99 AVELSESGILEQQ
+99 AVELAENGTLEEY

-117 GAKLETIK
+117 GASLETIK
-125 VAEDRHLF
+125 LAEDRELF
-133 RNAMQD
+133 RNAMRE
-139 IGLNVPRGSCVYT
+139 IGLNVPPGGCVHT
-152 LEDAE
+152 IEEA
-157 TQAGAIG
+157 QALCRNIG

-183 YNKEEFPQAARW
+183 YNREEFDKAAQW
-195 GLSASPVN
+195 GLSASPVT
-203 EILIERSVLGWKEYE
+203 EILIEQSVLGWKEYE

-224 AADNFVI
+224 GADNFVI

-260 EFQAMRN
+260 EYQNMRD
-267 AAKKIVA
+267 AAKIIVA
-274 KIGVETGGANIQFAL
+274 RIGVETGGANIQFAL
-289 NPENGDM
+289 DPATGEM

-318 PIAKIAAKLAVGYH
+318 PIAKIAAKLAVGYR

-338 DITRRTPACFEP
+338 DITRKTPASFEP

-364 EKFPENSSRLN
+364 EKFPDEDPRLT
-375 SQMKSVG
+375 SQMKSIG

-407 GFHANGNSPYH
+407 GFHANDTDRYEQ
-418 LMSSEA
+418 MSREA
-424 LSDDLR
+424 LLDDLR
-430 WGTPDRILKIWQALT
+430 SGTPDRILKIWQALK
-445 NGISTEKIS
+445 NGISREEIS
-454 KITGID
+454 EISGID
-460 IWFLKNLQQLIEFEY
+460 IWFLENLHQLTEFEAG
-475 HIAEEFKQ
+475 IVAEYKKRNTISPQ
-483 LRTLAPD
+483 TLA
-490 TLRSAKRLGFSDKHL
+490 RAKRLGFSDKHL
-505 ALLTGKREGEIR
+505 ALLTGKSEGEIR
-517 TLRKKNAILPSFK
+517 SFRKANNVRPSFK

-540 SFTPYFYSTYDKE
+540 SFTPYYYSTYDRE
-553 NEAIP
+553 NESIP
-558 SDNKKVLILGGGPN
+558 TDKKKVIILGGGPN

-584 VHGVL
+584 VHGIL
-589 ALKNLGIEAIMVNCN
+589 ALKSLGIEAIMINCN

-629 NVIEL
+629 NVVEL

-655 LEEAGVPIWGTSP
+655 LEKAGVPIWGTSP

-673 AEDRDRFGTLLESLD
+673 AEDRDRFGALLDSLD
-688 IPHPQYGTATSI
+688 IPHPQYGIATSI
-700 EVAIEIG
+700 DGAVEVG
-707 QKIGFPLMVR
+707 KNIGFPLVVR

-731 DLKSLE
+731 DVEPLK
-737 HYMLHAVNAS
+737 HYMQHAVTAS

-761 FEFDVDAISDGE
+761 YEFDVDAISDGR
-773 QTEICGVLQHIEE
+773 QTEICGVMQHIEE

-799 PYLLSRDQY
+799 PFLLSRDQN
-808 EDIKEYTRKLAE
+808 EDIREYTRMLAA
-820 ALDVRGLI
+820 ALNVKGLI
-828 NIQFAIMYDTLYVI
+828 NIQFAIMFDTLYVI

-853 FVSKATGIPI
+853 FVSKTMGIPI
-863 AKIAVNVMAG
+863 AKMAVEVMAG
-873 KSLDQLGYKFEVQL
+873 KRINQLGYSFKERL

-897 PFDRFEKAD
+897 PFDRFDKAD
-906 IYLRPEMRSTGEV
+906 IFLRPEMRSSGEV
-919 MGIASTFGEAV
+919 MGIAPTFGEAV
-930 FKAFQS
+930 MKAFQA
-936 TGITIPNSG
+936 TGITVPKSG
-945 TVFISVNDND
+945 IVFLSVNDND
-955 KARMFPIAESLF
+955 KARILPVAESL
-967 KMGYRL
+967 KKLGYNL
-973 VATLGTADYIAH
+973 VATHGTAECISNQ
-985 RGIPVET
+985 GIPVKQIM
-992 VLKVSQG
+992 KVSEG

-1009 GNINLIINTPLG
+1009 GNIDMIINTPLG
-1021 QRSRRDEYP
+1021 QRSRVDEYS
-1030 IGWNAIKYRVPFITT
+1030 IGWAAIKYRVPFITT
-1045 LSAAETIVRGLK
+1045 LSAAEAIVRGLRT
-1057 AQNKKPFA
+1057 NKQKESK
-1065 YKCLQDYYKTVKSQD
+1065 YSCLQEYYKI

>member
-1 MPKRKDL
+1 MPKRKDI

-21 GQACEFDYSGTQAC
+21 GQACEFDYSGSQAC

-68 PLNAETVA
+68 PLRADVIA
-76 KIIEIERPDALLP
+76 KIIEDERPDALLP

-99 AVELSESGILEQQ
+99 AVELAESGILEEY

-117 GAKLETIK
+117 GAKLETIRL
-125 VAEDRHLF
+125 AEDRNLF
-133 RNAMQD
+133 RNAMRE
-139 IGLNVPRGSCVYT
+139 IGLKVPAGGCVNS
-152 LEDAE
+152 LEAAE
-157 TQAGAIG
+157 ALRDEIG

-170 PAFTLGGI
+170 PSFTLGGI

-183 YNKEEFPQAARW
+183 YNREEFSRAAQW

-203 EILIERSVLGWKEYE
+203 EILIEASVLGWKEYE

-224 AADNFVI
+224 AADNFVV

-260 EFQAMRN
+260 EFQAMRD
-267 AAKKIVA
+267 ASKKIVT

-289 NPENGDM
+289 NPENGKM

-318 PIAKIAAKLAVGYH
+318 PIAKIAAKLAAGYY

-338 DITRRTPACFEP
+338 DITRKTPACFEP

-364 EKFPENSSRLN
+364 EKFPGNDVRLS

-407 GFHANGNSPYH
+407 GFHANGNDSISR
-418 LMSSEA
+418 MSGEV
-424 LSDDLR
+424 LLDDLR

-445 NGISTEKIS
+445 SGISPEEIFE
-454 KITGID
+454 ITRID
-460 IWFLKNLQQLIEFEY
+460 VWFLKNLQQLVEFET

-483 LRTLAPD
+483 RRTLTPEI
-490 TLRSAKRLGFSDKHL
+490 LRSAKRLGFSDKHI
-505 ALLTGKREGEIR
+505 AGLTGKLETEIR
-517 TLRKKNAILPSFK
+517 SLRKENGILPSFK

-540 SFTPYFYSTYDKE
+540 SFTNYFYSTYDQE
-553 NEAIP
+553 NESIP
-558 SDNKKVLILGGGPN
+558 SNRKKVIILGGGPN

-584 VHGVL
+584 VHGIL
-589 ALKNLGIEAIMVNCN
+589 ALKDLGIEAIMINCN

-649 LKLALA
+649 LKLAID
-655 LEEAGVPIWGTSP
+655 LEQAGVPIWGTSP

-673 AEDRDRFGTLLESLD
+673 AEDRDRFGALLDSLD

-700 EVAIEIG
+700 EDAVEIG
-707 QKIGFPLMVR
+707 QRIGFPLMVR

-737 HYMLHAVNAS
+737 HYMQYAVNAS
-747 EEHPV
+747 KEHPV

-773 QTEICGVLQHIEE
+773 RTEICGVMQQIEE

-791 GDSMAVLP
+791 GDSMAALP
-799 PYLLSRDQY
+799 PFLLSRDQY
-808 EDIKEYTRKLAE
+808 EDIKEYTRLLAK
-820 ALDVRGLI
+820 ALHVQGLI
-828 NIQFAIMYDTLYVI
+828 NIQFAIMYDTLNVI

-853 FVSKATGIPI
+853 FVSKASGIPI
-863 AKIAVNVMAG
+863 AKIAAEVMSG
-873 KSLDQLGYKFEVQL
+873 KRLDQIRYTFKDRL

-919 MGIASTFGEAV
+919 MGIATTFGEAV
-930 FKAFQS
+930 FKAFQA
-936 TGITIPNSG
+936 TGITIPTSG
-945 TVFISVNDND
+945 TIFISVNDND
-955 KARMFPIAESLF
+955 KARMFPIAESLYRL
-967 KMGYRL
+967 GYKL
-973 VATLGTADYIAH
+973 VATRGTADYIAG

-992 VLKVSQG
+992 VLKVSEG
-999 RPNVVDDIKN
+999 RPDVVDNIKN
-1009 GNINLIINTPLG
+1009 HNIDLIIKTPLG
-1021 QRSRRDEYP
+1021 QRSRKDESP
-1030 IGWNAIKYRVPFITT
+1030 IGWTAIKYRVPFITT
-1045 LSAAETIVRGLK
+1045 LSAAESIVRGLK
-1057 AQNKKPFA
+1057 AQRKKPFK
-1065 YKCLQDYYKTVKSQD
+1065 YQCLQEYYKTH

>member
-1 MPKRKDL
+1 MPKRKDI

-68 PLNAETVA
+68 PLHAEAVA
-76 KIIEIERPDALLP
+76 RIIAMERPDALLP

-99 AVELSESGILEQQ
+99 AVELAENGTLQEY

-117 GAKLETIK
+117 GARLETIK
-125 VAEDRHLF
+125 LAEDRELF
-133 RNAMQD
+133 RNAMRE
-139 IGLNVPRGSCVYT
+139 IGLAVPNGGCVHT
-152 LEDAE
+152 IEEARELCQD
-157 TQAGAIG
+157 IG

-183 YNKEEFPQAARW
+183 YNKEEFDDAAKW
-195 GLSASPVN
+195 GLSASPVT
-203 EILIERSVLGWKEYE
+203 EILMEQSVLGWKEYE
-218 LEVMRD
+218 LEIMRD
-224 AADNFVI
+224 EADNFVI

-260 EFQAMRN
+260 EYQNMRD

-274 KIGVETGGANIQFAL
+274 RIGVETGGANIQFAL
-289 NPENGDM
+289 DPATGEM
-296 VVIEMNPRVS
+296 VVVEMNPRVS

-338 DITRRTPACFEP
+338 DITRKTPACFEP
-350 AIDYVVVKIPRWDF
+350 ALDYVVVKIPRWDF
-364 EKFPENSSRLN
+364 EKFPDEDPRLT
-375 SQMKSVG
+375 SQMKSIG

-407 GFHANGNSPYH
+407 GFHANNGHGYDQ
-418 LMSSEA
+418 MSRDA
-424 LSDDLR
+424 LLDDIR
-430 WGTPDRILKIWQALT
+430 FGTPDRILKIWQALKD
-445 NGISTEKIS
+445 GISREEIS
-454 KITGID
+454 ETTGID
-460 IWFLKNLQQLIEFEY
+460 LWFLENLHQLAEFEAG
-475 HIAEEFKQ
+475 IAAEFKT
-483 LRTLAPD
+483 RNTITPETLYQ
-490 TLRSAKRLGFSDKHL
+490 AKRLGFSDKHL
-505 ALLTGKREGEIR
+505 ALLTGKSEAEFRSF
-517 TLRKKNAILPSFK
+517 RKAGSIQPSFK

-540 SFTPYFYSTYDKE
+540 SFTPYYYSTYDQE
-553 NEAIP
+553 NESFP
-558 SDNKKVLILGGGPN
+558 SDKKKVIILGGGPN

-584 VHGVL
+584 VHGIL
-589 ALKNLGIEAIMVNCN
+589 ALKSLGIEAIMINCN

-629 NVIEL
+629 NVAEL

-655 LEEAGVPIWGTSP
+655 LEKAGVPIWGTSP

-673 AEDRDRFGTLLESLD
+673 AEDRDRFGALLDSLD
-688 IPHPQYGTATSI
+688 IPHPQYGTASSAGEAL
-700 EVAIEIG
+700 EVG
-707 QKIGFPLMVR
+707 KRIGFPLVVR

-731 DLKSLE
+731 DLESLQ
-737 HYMLHAVNAS
+737 HYMQNAVTAS

-761 FEFDVDAISDGE
+761 YEFDVDAISDG
-773 QTEICGVLQHIEE
+773 QNAEICGIMQHIEE

-799 PYLLSRDQY
+799 PFLLSRDQH
-808 EDIKEYTRKLAE
+808 EDIKEYTRLLAKS
-820 ALDVRGLI
+820 LNVKGLM
-828 NIQFAIMYDTLYVI
+828 NIQFAIMFDTLYVI

-853 FVSKATGIPI
+853 FVSKTTGIPI
-863 AKIAVNVMAG
+863 AKLAVAVMAG
-873 KSLDQLGYKFEVQL
+873 KKLDQLDYRIKDQL

-897 PFDRFEKAD
+897 PFDRFGKTD
-906 IYLRPEMRSTGEV
+906 IFLRPEMRSTGEV
-919 MGIASTFGEAV
+919 MGIAPKFGEAV
-930 FKAFQS
+930 FKAFQAA
-936 TGITIPNSG
+936 GITIPESG
-945 TVFISVNDND
+945 TVFLSVNDND
-955 KARMFPIAESLF
+955 KARALPIAEGLIKF
-967 KMGYRL
+967 GYQL
-973 VATLGTADYIAH
+973 VATKGTAEYIAD
-985 RGIPVET
+985 RGLAVNT
-992 VLKVSQG
+992 VVKIREG
-999 RPNVVDDIKN
+999 RPNVADDIKN
-1009 GNINLIINTPLG
+1009 GQIDLIINTPLG
-1021 QRSRRDEYP
+1021 QRSRADEYT
-1030 IGWNAIKYRVPFITT
+1030 IGWTAIINKVPFITT
-1045 LSAAETIVRGLK
+1045 LSAAEAIVRGLK
-1057 AQNKKPFA
+1057 ARSNQA
-1065 YKCLQDYYKTVKSQD
+1065 TRYKCLQDYYRS

>member
-1 MPKRKDL
+1 MPKRKDI

-68 PLNAETVA
+68 PLHAEAVTQ
-76 KIIEIERPDALLP
+76 IIKQERPDALLP

-99 AVELSESGILEQQ
+99 AVELAENGTLETY

-125 VAEDRHLF
+125 LAEDRELF
-133 RNAMQD
+133 RNAMRE
-139 IGLNVPRGSCVYT
+139 IGLNVPPGGCVHT
-152 LEDAE
+152 LEEAR
-157 TQAGAIG
+157 ALCRNIG

-183 YNKEEFPQAARW
+183 YNKEEFDKAAQW
-195 GLSASPVN
+195 GLSASPVT
-203 EILIERSVLGWKEYE
+203 EILIEQSVLGWKEYE

-224 AADNFVI
+224 GANNFVI

-260 EFQAMRN
+260 EYQNMRD
-267 AAKKIVA
+267 AAKLIVA
-274 KIGVETGGANIQFAL
+274 RIGVETGGANIQFAL
-289 NPENGDM
+289 NPATGEM
-296 VVIEMNPRVS
+296 IVVEMNPRVS

-318 PIAKIAAKLAVGYH
+318 PIAKIAAKLAVGYL

-338 DITRRTPACFEP
+338 DITRKTPASFEP

-364 EKFPENSSRLN
+364 EKFPDEDPRLT
-375 SQMKSVG
+375 SQMKSIG

-407 GFHANGNSPYH
+407 GFHANDTDVYEKMPREV
-418 LMSSEA
+418 L
-424 LSDDLR
+424 LDDLR
-430 WGTPDRILKIWQALT
+430 SGTPDRILKIWQALKS
-445 NGISTEKIS
+445 GISREEIS
-454 KITGID
+454 KISGID
-460 IWFLKNLQQLIEFEY
+460 LWFLENLHQLTEFETE
-475 HIAEEFKQ
+475 IAAEYKKRNTISP
-483 LRTLAPD
+483 RTLA
-490 TLRSAKRLGFSDKHL
+490 RAKRLGFSDKHL
-505 ALLTGKREGEIR
+505 ALLTGKSEGEIR
-517 TLRKKNAILPSFK
+517 SFRKANNVRPSFK

-540 SFTPYFYSTYDKE
+540 SFTPYYYSTYDPE
-553 NEAIP
+553 NESTP
-558 SDNKKVLILGGGPN
+558 SENKKVIILGGGPN

-584 VHGVL
+584 VHGIL
-589 ALKNLGIEAIMVNCN
+589 ALKSLGIEAIMINCN

-629 NVIEL
+629 SVVEL

-649 LKLALA
+649 LKLALP
-655 LEEAGVPIWGTSP
+655 LEKAGVPIWGTSP

-673 AEDRDRFGTLLESLD
+673 AEDRDRFGALLDSLD
-688 IPHPQYGTATSI
+688 IPHPQYGTAISI
-700 EVAIEIG
+700 DGAMEVG
-707 QKIGFPLMVR
+707 KRIGFPLVVR

-731 DLKSLE
+731 DIESLK
-737 HYMLHAVNAS
+737 HYMQHAVTAS
-747 EEHPV
+747 AEHPV

-761 FEFDVDAISDGE
+761 YEFDVDAISDGQ
-773 QTEICGVLQHIEE
+773 QTEICGVMQHIEE

-799 PYLLSRDQY
+799 PFLLSHDQH
-808 EDIKEYTRKLAE
+808 EDIREYTRMLAR
-820 ALDVRGLI
+820 ALKVKGLI
-828 NIQFAIMYDTLYVI
+828 NIQFAVMFDTLYVI

-853 FVSKATGIPI
+853 FVSKTTGIPI
-863 AKIAVNVMAG
+863 AKMAVEVMAG
-873 KSLDQLGYKFEVQL
+873 KKLDQLNYNFKSQL

-897 PFDRFEKAD
+897 PFDRFGQTD
-906 IYLRPEMRSTGEV
+906 IFLRPEMRSTGEV
-919 MGIASTFGEAV
+919 MGIAPKFGEAV
-930 FKAFQS
+930 FKAFQAA
-936 TGITIPNSG
+936 GITIPKAG
-945 TVFISVNDND
+945 TVFLSVNDND
-955 KARMFPIAESLF
+955 KARVLPIAEGLRKF
-967 KMGYRL
+967 GYKL
-973 VATLGTADYIAH
+973 VATQGTAEFLSS
-985 RGIPVET
+985 RGIAVKT
-992 VLKVSQG
+992 VLKIREG

-1009 GNINLIINTPLG
+1009 GQIDLIINTPLG
-1021 QRSRRDEYP
+1021 QRSRTDEYA
-1030 IGWNAIKYRVPFITT
+1030 IGWTAITNRVPFITT
-1045 LSAAETIVRGLK
+1045 LSAAEAVVRGLK
-1057 AQNKKPFA
+1057 AHNSEPNH
-1065 YKCLQDYYKTVKSQD
+1065 YKCLQDYYKS

>member
-1 MPKRKDL
+1 MPKRKDI

-35 KALRE
+35 KALKE

-62 DRTYIE
+62 DRTYLE
-68 PLNAETVA
+68 PLNAEAVA
-76 KIIEIERPDALLP
+76 RIIEIERPDALLP

-99 AVELSESGILEQQ
+99 AVELAQNGTLEEY

-117 GAKLETIK
+117 GAGLETIRL
-125 VAEDRHLF
+125 AEDRELF
-133 RNAMQD
+133 RNAMRE
-139 IGLNVPRGSCVYT
+139 IGLNVPEGGCVHT
-152 LEDAE
+152 VEQAE
-157 TQAGAIG
+157 ALCREIG

-183 YNKEEFPQAARW
+183 YNREEFSEAAQW
-195 GLSASPVN
+195 GLKASPAS
-203 EILIERSVLGWKEYE
+203 EILIEQSVLGWKEYE

-224 AADNFVI
+224 GADNFVI

-260 EFQAMRN
+260 EYQNMRD

-274 KIGVETGGANIQFAL
+274 KVGIETGGANIQFAL
-289 NPENGDM
+289 NPKTGEM

-318 PIAKIAAKLAVGYH
+318 PIAKIAAKLAVGYR

-338 DITRRTPACFEP
+338 DITRKTPASFEP

-364 EKFPENSSRLN
+364 EKFPDEDRRLT
-375 SQMKSVG
+375 SQMKSIG

-407 GFHANGNSPYH
+407 GFHAVDTNAYAGLSRD
-418 LMSSEA
+418 A
-424 LSDDLR
+424 LLDDLR
-430 WGTPDRILKIWQALT
+430 HGTPDRILKIWQALKS
-445 NGISTEKIS
+445 GIARDEIS
-454 KITGID
+454 QVSGID
-460 IWFLKNLQQLIEFEY
+460 IWFLENLHQLTEFENE
-475 HIAEEFKQ
+475 ITAEYKK
-483 LRTLAPD
+483 RNTLAQQ
-490 TLRSAKRLGFSDKHL
+490 TLIRAKRMGFSDRQL
-505 ALLTGKREGEIR
+505 ALLTGKSEGEIR
-517 TLRKKNAILPSFK
+517 SFRKANGVRPSYK

-540 SFTPYFYSTYDKE
+540 SFTPYYYSTYDHE
-553 NEAIP
+553 NESTS
-558 SDNKKVLILGGGPN
+558 SDKKKVVILGGGPN

-584 VHGVL
+584 VHGIL
-589 ALKNLGIEAIMVNCN
+589 ALKSLGIEAIMINCN

-629 NVIEL
+629 NVTEL

-655 LEEAGVPIWGTSP
+655 LEKAGVPVWGTTP

-673 AEDRDRFGTLLESLD
+673 AEDRDRFGALLDSLD
-688 IPHPQYGTATSI
+688 IAHPQYGTATSI
-700 EVAIEIG
+700 DEALEVG
-707 QKIGFPLMVR
+707 KRIGFPLVVR

-731 DLKSLE
+731 DIDSLK
-737 HYMLHAVNAS
+737 HYMQNAVTAS
-747 EEHPV
+747 EEHRV

-761 FEFDVDAISDGE
+761 YEFDVDAICDGE
-773 QTEICGVLQHIEE
+773 RTEICGVMQHIEE

-799 PYLLSRDQY
+799 PFLLSREQHD
-808 EDIKEYTRKLAE
+808 DIREYTGQLAR
-820 ALDVRGLI
+820 ALKVKGLI
-828 NIQFAIMYDTLYVI
+828 NIQFAIMFDTLYVL

-863 AKIAVNVMAG
+863 AKLAVEVMAG
-873 KSLDQLGYKFEVQL
+873 RKLDEIGYRFRDQL

-897 PFDRFEKAD
+897 PFDRFSKTD
-906 IYLRPEMRSTGEV
+906 IFLRPEMRSTGEV
-919 MGIASTFGEAV
+919 MGIAPKFGEAV
-930 FKAFQS
+930 FKAFQAA
-936 TGITIPNSG
+936 GVTIPRSG

-955 KARMFPIAESLF
+955 KARALPIAEGLRKF
-967 KMGYRL
+967 GYKL
-973 VATLGTADYIAH
+973 VATQGTADYIAA
-985 RGIPVET
+985 RGIPVES
-992 VLKVSQG
+992 VLKVREG
-999 RPNVVDDIKN
+999 RPNVVDEIKN
-1009 GNINLIINTPLG
+1009 GHIHLIINTPLG
-1021 QRSRRDEYP
+1021 LRSRVDEYT
-1030 IGWNAIKYRVPFITT
+1030 IGWTAIKNRVPFITT
-1045 LSAAETIVRGLK
+1045 LSAAEAIVRGLK
-1057 AQNKKPFA
+1057 AKNSEPIH
-1065 YKCLQDYYKTVKSQD
+1065 YKCLQDYYKR

>member
-1 MPKRKDL
+1 MPKRKDI

-62 DRTYIE
+62 HKTYIE
-68 PLNAETVA
+68 PLHAEAVA
-76 KIIEIERPDALLP
+76 GIIEKERPDALLP

-99 AVELSESGILEQQ
+99 AVELAESNILDEY

-117 GAKLETIK
+117 GAKLDTIQM
-125 VAEDRHLF
+125 AEDRELF
-133 RNAMQD
+133 RNAMTA
-139 IGLNVPRGSCVYT
+139 IGLKVPHGGCVRS
-152 LEDAE
+152 LADAE
-157 TQAGAIG
+157 MLSRRIG

-183 YNKEEFPQAARW
+183 YNKEEFAQAAQW
-195 GLSASPVN
+195 GLSASPVT
-203 EILIERSVLGWKEYE
+203 EILIEQSVLGWKEYE

-260 EFQAMRN
+260 EFQAMRD

-274 KIGVETGGANIQFAL
+274 KVGVETGGANIQFAL
-289 NPENGDM
+289 NPFTGEM

-338 DITRRTPACFEP
+338 DITRKTPACFEP

-364 EKFPENSSRLN
+364 EKFPENDNRLT

-401 LENGWS
+401 LENGWF
-407 GFHANGNSPYH
+407 GFHANANHPYSR
-418 LMSSEA
+418 MSEE
-424 LSDDLR
+424 LLLDDLR
-430 WGTPDRILKIWQALT
+430 FGTPDRILKIWQALT
-445 NGISTEKIS
+445 IGVLPEEIS

-460 IWFLKNLQQLIEFEY
+460 IWFLENLRQLVVFEAK
-475 HIAEEFKQ
+475 IVAECKEHKDIS
-483 LRTLAPD
+483 AD
-490 TLRSAKRLGFSDKHL
+490 TLRKAKRMGFSDRHL
-505 ALLTGKREGEIR
+505 AILHRKQERQIR
-517 TLRKKNAILPSFK
+517 NLRSEHHIGPSFK

-540 SFTPYFYSTYDKE
+540 SFTPYYYSTYEQE
-553 NEAIP
+553 NESIP
-558 SDNKKVLILGGGPN
+558 SSRKKVIILGGGPN

-584 VHGVL
+584 VHGIL
-589 ALKNLGIEAIMVNCN
+589 ALKSLGIEAIMINCN

-634 EKPDGVI
+634 EKPEGVI

-649 LKLALA
+649 LKLALP
-655 LEEAGVPIWGTSP
+655 LEKAGVSIWGTAP

-673 AEDRDRFGTLLESLD
+673 AEDRDRFGALLNSLD
-688 IPHPQYGTATSI
+688 IPHPQYGTASSI
-700 EVAIEIG
+700 EEALVVG
-707 QKIGFPLMVR
+707 KTIGFPLMVR

-731 DLKSLE
+731 DLGTLE
-737 HYMLHAVNAS
+737 HYMQHAVEAS
-747 EEHPV
+747 EAHPV

-773 QTEICGVLQHIEE
+773 RTEICGIMQHIEE

-791 GDSMAVLP
+791 GDSMAVMP
-799 PYLLSRDQY
+799 PFLLSRDQY
-808 EDIKEYTRKLAE
+808 EDIKDYTRLLAE
-820 ALDVRGLI
+820 ALSVKGLI

-853 FVSKATGIPI
+853 FVSKTTGIPV
-863 AKIAVNVMAG
+863 AKIAVEVMAG
-873 KSLDQLGYKFEVQL
+873 KKLDQLGYNFNNQI

-919 MGIASTFGEAV
+919 MGVAATFGEAV
-930 FKAFQS
+930 FKAYQS
-936 TGITIPNSG
+936 TGITIPQSG
-945 TVFISVNDND
+945 TVFISVNEND
-955 KARMFPIAESLF
+955 KARMLPIAENLF
-967 KMGYRL
+967 KLGYKL
-973 VATLGTADYIAH
+973 VATRGTAAYIAS
-985 RGIPVET
+985 RGIPAET
-992 VLKVSQG
+992 VTKVSEG
-999 RPNVVDDIKN
+999 RPNIVDDIKN
-1009 GNINLIINTPLG
+1009 GTIDLIINTPLG

-1030 IGWNAIKYRVPFITT
+1030 IGWSAIKNRVPFITT
-1045 LSAAETIVRGLK
+1045 LS
-1057 AQNKKPFA
+1057 
-1065 YKCLQDYYKTVKSQD
+1065 

>member
-1 MPKRKDL
+1 MPKRKDI

-68 PLNAETVA
+68 PLNAEAVA
-76 KIIEIERPDALLP
+76 RIIEQERPDALLP

-99 AVELSESGILEQQ
+99 AVELAENGTLEEY

-117 GAKLETIK
+117 GARLETIK
-125 VAEDRHLF
+125 LAEDRELF
-133 RNAMQD
+133 RNAMRE
-139 IGLNVPRGSCVYT
+139 IGLNVPEGGCVHT
-152 LEDAE
+152 VEEA
-157 TQAGAIG
+157 QALCTKIG

-183 YNKEEFPQAARW
+183 YNKEEFTKAAQW
-195 GLSASPVN
+195 GLSASPVT
-203 EILIERSVLGWKEYE
+203 EILIEQSVLGWKEYE
-218 LEVMRD
+218 LEIMRD

-260 EFQAMRN
+260 EYQNMRD

-289 NPENGDM
+289 NPATGDM
-296 VVIEMNPRVS
+296 VAIEMNPRVS

-338 DITRRTPACFEP
+338 DITRKTPASFEP

-364 EKFPENSSRLN
+364 EKFPDEDPRLT
-375 SQMKSVG
+375 SQMKSIG

-407 GFHANGNSPYH
+407 GFHAGDTDCYNQ
-418 LMSSEA
+418 MSRGA
-424 LSDDLR
+424 LLDDIR
-430 WGTPDRILKIWQALT
+430 SGTPDRILKIWQAIKM
-445 NGISTEKIS
+445 GISRDEIS
-454 KITGID
+454 QVSGID
-460 IWFLKNLQQLIEFEY
+460 IWFLENLFQLTQFEDE
-475 HIAEEFKQ
+475 ITAETNEHNSIS
-483 LRTLAPD
+483 PI
-490 TLRSAKRLGFSDKHL
+490 TLRRAKQLGFSDKHL
-505 ALLTGKREGEIR
+505 ALLTGKREEEIR
-517 TLRKKNAILPSFK
+517 SIRQANDILPSYK

-540 SFTPYFYSTYDKE
+540 SFTPYYYSTYDDE
-553 NEAIP
+553 NESVP
-558 SDNKKVLILGGGPN
+558 TDNKKVMILGGGPN

-589 ALKNLGIEAIMVNCN
+589 SLKSLGIEAIMINCN

-629 NVIEL
+629 NVAEL

-655 LEEAGVPIWGTSP
+655 LEKAGVPILGTSP

-673 AEDRDRFGTLLESLD
+673 AEDRDRFGALLDSMD

-700 EVAIEIG
+700 DEALQVG
-707 QKIGFPLMVR
+707 KRIGFPLVVR

-731 DLKSLE
+731 DIDALK
-737 HYMLHAVNAS
+737 HYMQHAVTAS

-761 FEFDVDAISDGE
+761 YEFDVDAISDGE
-773 QTEICGVLQHIEE
+773 QTEICGIMQHIEE

-799 PYLLSRDQY
+799 PFLLSRDQS
-808 EDIKEYTRKLAE
+808 EDIKEHTHMLAK
-820 ALDVRGLI
+820 ALNVKGLI
-828 NIQFAIMYDTLYVI
+828 NIQFAIMFDTLYVI

-853 FVSKATGIPI
+853 FVSKTTGFPI
-863 AKIAVNVMAG
+863 AKLAVEVMSG
-873 KSLDQLGYKFEVQL
+873 KKLDQLEYSFKDQM

-897 PFDRFEKAD
+897 PFERFGKTD
-906 IYLRPEMRSTGEV
+906 IFLRPEMRSTGEV
-919 MGIASTFGEAV
+919 MGIAPKFGEAV

-936 TGITIPNSG
+936 AGITIPRTG
-945 TVFISVNDND
+945 IVFISVNDND
-955 KARMFPIAESLF
+955 KARALPIAEGLKKF
-967 KMGYRL
+967 GYSL
-973 VATLGTADYIAH
+973 VATHGTAEYISN
-985 RGIPVET
+985 RGIEVKS
-992 VLKVSQG
+992 VLKIREG
-999 RPNVVDDIKN
+999 RPNVVDEIKN
-1009 GNINLIINTPLG
+1009 GQIDLIINTPLG
-1021 QRSRRDEYP
+1021 RRSRVDEYT
-1030 IGWNAIKYRVPFITT
+1030 IGWTAIINSVPFITT
-1045 LSAAETIVRGLK
+1045 LSAAEAIVRGLK
-1057 AQNKKPFA
+1057 AKNSKPIH
-1065 YKCLQDYYKTVKSQD
+1065 YTCLQDYYQSRP

>member
-1 MPKRKDL
+1 MPRRKDI

-35 KALRE
+35 KALKE
-40 EGFIVILINS
+40 EGFIVVLINS

-68 PLNAETVA
+68 PLHAEAVTR
-76 KIIEIERPDALLP
+76 IIEAERPDALLP

-99 AVELSESGILEQQ
+99 AVELAQNGTLEEY

-117 GAKLETIK
+117 GAGLETIK
-125 VAEDRHLF
+125 LAEDRELF
-133 RNAMQD
+133 RNAMRE
-139 IGLNVPRGSCVYT
+139 IGLNVPAGGCVHT
-152 LEDAE
+152 VEAAQDLARD
-157 TQAGAIG
+157 IG

-183 YNKEEFPQAARW
+183 YNKEEFSKAAQW
-195 GLSASPVN
+195 GLSASPAS
-203 EILIERSVLGWKEYE
+203 EILIEESVLGWKEYE

-224 AADNFVI
+224 EADNFVI

-236 NFDPMGIHT
+236 NFDAMGIHT

-260 EFQAMRN
+260 EYQNMRD

-289 NPENGDM
+289 NPQTGEM

-338 DITRRTPACFEP
+338 DITRKTPASFEP

-364 EKFPENSSRLN
+364 EKFPDEDRRLT
-375 SQMKSVG
+375 SQMKSIG

-407 GFHANGNSPYH
+407 GFHANDTDAYARLSRD
-418 LMSSEA
+418 A
-424 LSDDLR
+424 LLDDLR
-430 WGTPDRILKIWQALT
+430 YGTPDRILKIWQALK
-445 NGISTEKIS
+445 NGIARDEIS
-454 KITGID
+454 KVSGID
-460 IWFLKNLQQLIEFEY
+460 IWFLENLFQLAEFESE
-475 HIAEEFKQ
+475 IAADYKSRNTITPEK
-483 LRTLAPD
+483 LMR
-490 TLRSAKRLGFSDKHL
+490 AKRMGFSDKHL
-505 ALLTGKREGEIR
+505 ALLTGRSEAEIR
-517 TLRKKNAILPSFK
+517 SFRKSSGVQPSYK

-540 SFTPYFYSTYDKE
+540 SFTPYYYSTYDRE
-553 NEAIP
+553 NESTAAEI
-558 SDNKKVLILGGGPN
+558 KKVIILGGGPN

-584 VHGVL
+584 VHGIL
-589 ALKNLGIEAIMVNCN
+589 ALKSLGIEAIMINCN

-629 NVIEL
+629 NVAEL

-655 LEEAGVPIWGTSP
+655 LEKAGVPIWGTAP

-673 AEDRDRFGTLLESLD
+673 AEDRDRFGALLDSLD

-700 EVAIEIG
+700 DEALEVG
-707 QKIGFPLMVR
+707 KRIGFPLVVR

-731 DLKSLE
+731 DIETLK
-737 HYMLHAVNAS
+737 HYMQHAVSAS
-747 EEHPV
+747 DEHPV

-761 FEFDVDAISDGE
+761 YEFDVDAISDGR
-773 QTEICGVLQHIEE
+773 QAKICGIMQHIEE

-799 PYLLSRDQY
+799 PFLLSRDQH
-808 EDIKEYTRKLAE
+808 EDIKEYTGILAKS
-820 ALDVRGLI
+820 LKVKGLL
-828 NIQFAIMYDTLYVI
+828 NIQFAIMFDTLYVI

-853 FVSKATGIPI
+853 FVSKTTGIPI
-863 AKIAVNVMAG
+863 AKLAVEVMAG
-873 KSLDQLGYKFEVQL
+873 KKLDHIDLNFEKPL

-897 PFDRFEKAD
+897 PFDRFDKTD
-906 IYLRPEMRSTGEV
+906 IFLRPEMRSTGEV
-919 MGIASTFGEAV
+919 MGIAPKFGEAV

-936 TGITIPNSG
+936 AGITIPRSG

-955 KARMFPIAESLF
+955 KARALPIAEGLRKF
-967 KMGYRL
+967 GYKL
-973 VATLGTADYIAH
+973 VATQGTAEFIAG
-985 RGIPVET
+985 RGIAVET
-992 VLKVSQG
+992 VLKIREG

-1009 GNINLIINTPLG
+1009 GQIDLIINTPLG
-1021 QRSRRDEYP
+1021 QRSRADEYT
-1030 IGWNAIKYRVPFITT
+1030 IGWTAIINKVPFITT
-1045 LSAAETIVRGLK
+1045 LSAAEAIVRGLK
-1057 AQNKKPFA
+1057 AKNNEPIH
-1065 YKCLQDYYKTVKSQD
+1065 YKCLQDYYLS

>member
-1 MPKRKDL
+1 MPKRKDI

-68 PLNAETVA
+68 PLHAEAVTQ
-76 KIIEIERPDALLP
+76 IIEQERPDALLP

-99 AVELSESGILEQQ
+99 AVELAENGTLEEY

-125 VAEDRHLF
+125 LAEDRELF
-133 RNAMQD
+133 RNAMRE
-139 IGLNVPRGSCVYT
+139 IGLNVPPGGCVHTIEEARGLCRN
-152 LEDAE
+152 
-157 TQAGAIG
+157 IG

-183 YNKEEFPQAARW
+183 YNKEEFDPAAQW

-203 EILIERSVLGWKEYE
+203 EILIEQSVLGWKEYE

-224 AADNFVI
+224 GADNFVI

-260 EFQAMRN
+260 EYQNMRD

-274 KIGVETGGANIQFAL
+274 RIGVETGGANIQFAL
-289 NPENGDM
+289 NPATGEM
-296 VVIEMNPRVS
+296 IVVEMNPRVS

-318 PIAKIAAKLAVGYH
+318 PIAKIAAKLAVGYR

-338 DITRRTPACFEP
+338 DITRKTPASFEP

-364 EKFPENSSRLN
+364 EKFPDEDPRLT
-375 SQMKSVG
+375 SQMKSIG

-407 GFHANGNSPYH
+407 GFHANDTGSYGQMPREV
-418 LMSSEA
+418 L
-424 LSDDLR
+424 LDDLR
-430 WGTPDRILKIWQALT
+430 SGTPDRILKIWQALKS
-445 NGISTEKIS
+445 GISRQEIS
-454 KITGID
+454 KISGID
-460 IWFLKNLQQLIEFEY
+460 LWFLENLYQLTEFERE
-475 HIAEEFKQ
+475 IAAEYKKRNTISPQ
-483 LRTLAPD
+483 TLA
-490 TLRSAKRLGFSDKHL
+490 RAKRLGFSDKHL
-505 ALLTGKREGEIR
+505 ALLTGKSEGEIR
-517 TLRKKNAILPSFK
+517 SFRKANNVRPSFK

-540 SFTPYFYSTYDKE
+540 SFTPYYYSTYDPE
-553 NEAIP
+553 NESIP
-558 SDNKKVLILGGGPN
+558 SEKKKVIILGGGPN

-584 VHGVL
+584 VHGIL
-589 ALKNLGIEAIMVNCN
+589 ALKSLGIEAIMINCN

-629 NVIEL
+629 SVVEL

-649 LKLALA
+649 LKLALP
-655 LEEAGVPIWGTSP
+655 LEKAGVPIWGTSP

-673 AEDRDRFGTLLESLD
+673 AEDRDRFGALLDSLD

-700 EVAIEIG
+700 DGAMEVG
-707 QKIGFPLMVR
+707 KRIGFPLVVR

-731 DLKSLE
+731 DIESLKR
-737 HYMLHAVNAS
+737 YMQHAVTAS
-747 EEHPV
+747 EAHPV

-761 FEFDVDAISDGE
+761 YEFDVDAISDGR
-773 QTEICGVLQHIEE
+773 QTEICGVMQHIEE

-791 GDSMAVLP
+791 GDSMAV
-799 PYLLSRDQY
+799 
-808 EDIKEYTRKLAE
+808 
-820 ALDVRGLI
+820 
-828 NIQFAIMYDTLYVI
+828 
-842 EVNPRASRTVP
+842 
-853 FVSKATGIPI
+853 
-863 AKIAVNVMAG
+863 
-873 KSLDQLGYKFEVQL
+873 
-887 PYVAVKESVF
+887 
-897 PFDRFEKAD
+897 
-906 IYLRPEMRSTGEV
+906 
-919 MGIASTFGEAV
+919 
-930 FKAFQS
+930 
-936 TGITIPNSG
+936 
-945 TVFISVNDND
+945 
-955 KARMFPIAESLF
+955 
-967 KMGYRL
+967 
-973 VATLGTADYIAH
+973 
-985 RGIPVET
+985 
-992 VLKVSQG
+992 
-999 RPNVVDDIKN
+999 
-1009 GNINLIINTPLG
+1009 
-1021 QRSRRDEYP
+1021 
-1030 IGWNAIKYRVPFITT
+1030 
-1045 LSAAETIVRGLK
+1045 
-1057 AQNKKPFA
+1057 
-1065 YKCLQDYYKTVKSQD
+1065 

>member
-1 MPKRKDL
+1 MPKRKDI

-35 KALRE
+35 KALKE

-68 PLNAETVA
+68 PLHAEAVTR
-76 KIIEIERPDALLP
+76 IIEEERPDALLP

-99 AVELSESGILEQQ
+99 AVELAENGTLEEY

-117 GAKLETIK
+117 GASLETIK
-125 VAEDRHLF
+125 LAEDRELF
-133 RNAMQD
+133 RNAMGD
-139 IGLNVPRGSCVYT
+139 IGLIVPEGGCARTV
-152 LEDAE
+152 EDSWELARE
-157 TQAGAIG
+157 IG

-183 YNKEEFPQAARW
+183 YNKEEFGKAAQW
-195 GLSASPVN
+195 GLSASPVT
-203 EILIERSVLGWKEYE
+203 EILIEQSVLGWKEYE

-224 AADNFVI
+224 GADNFVI

-260 EFQAMRN
+260 EYQNMRD

-289 NPENGDM
+289 NPQTGEM

-318 PIAKIAAKLAVGYH
+318 PIAKIAAKLAVGYR

-338 DITRRTPACFEP
+338 DITRKTPASFEP

-364 EKFPENSSRLN
+364 EKFPDEDRRLT
-375 SQMKSVG
+375 SHMKSIG

-407 GFHANGNSPYH
+407 GFHANDTADYAH
-418 LMSSEA
+418 MSRET
-424 LSDDLR
+424 LLDDLR
-430 WGTPDRILKIWQALT
+430 HGTPDRILKIWQALK
-445 NGISTEKIS
+445 NGISRDEIS
-454 KITGID
+454 QASGID
-460 IWFLKNLQQLIEFEY
+460 IWFLENLLQLTEFETE
-475 HIAEEFKQ
+475 IAADFKSRNTITPEK
-483 LRTLAPD
+483 LVK
-490 TLRSAKRLGFSDKHL
+490 AKRMGFSDKHL
-505 ALLTGKREGEIR
+505 ALLTGRSEAEIR
-517 TLRKKNAILPSFK
+517 SFRKSSGVQPSYK

-540 SFTPYFYSTYDKE
+540 SFTPYYYSTYDPQ
-553 NEAIP
+553 NESTA
-558 SDNKKVLILGGGPN
+558 SDRQKVIILGGGPN

-584 VHGVL
+584 VHGIL
-589 ALKNLGIEAIMVNCN
+589 ALRSLGIEAIMINCN

-629 NVIEL
+629 NVTEL
-634 EKPDGVI
+634 EKPDGII

-655 LEEAGVPIWGTSP
+655 LEKAGVPIWGTSP

-673 AEDRDRFGTLLESLD
+673 AEDRDRFGALLDSLE
-688 IPHPQYGTATSI
+688 IPHPQYGTATSVDEAL
-700 EVAIEIG
+700 EVG
-707 QKIGFPLMVR
+707 RRIGFPLVVR

-731 DLKSLE
+731 DIETLK
-737 HYMLHAVNAS
+737 HYMQHAVTAS
-747 EEHPV
+747 EAHPV

-761 FEFDVDAISDGE
+761 YEFDVDAISDGHR
-773 QTEICGVLQHIEE
+773 TEICGIMQHIEE

-799 PYLLSRDQY
+799 PFLLSRDQL
-808 EDIKEYTRKLAE
+808 EDIKEYTGLLAG
-820 ALDVRGLI
+820 ALKVKGLL
-828 NIQFAIMYDTLYVI
+828 NIQFAIMFDTLYVI

-853 FVSKATGIPI
+853 FVSKTTGVPI
-863 AKIAVNVMAG
+863 AKMAVEVMSG
-873 KSLDQLGYKFEVQL
+873 KSLDQIGYRFTDQL

-897 PFDRFEKAD
+897 PFDRFDKTD
-906 IYLRPEMRSTGEV
+906 IFLRPEMRSTGEV
-919 MGIASTFGEAV
+919 MGIAPKFGEAV
-930 FKAFQS
+930 FKAFQAA
-936 TGITIPNSG
+936 GITIPRSG
-945 TVFISVNDND
+945 TVYLSVNDND
-955 KARMFPIAESLF
+955 KARTLPIAEGLRKF
-967 KMGYRL
+967 GYNL
-973 VATLGTADYIAH
+973 VASRGTAEYIAD
-985 RGIPVET
+985 RGIPVKT
-992 VLKVSQG
+992 VLKIREG

-1009 GNINLIINTPLG
+1009 GQIDLIINTPLG
-1021 QRSRRDEYP
+1021 QRSRADEYT
-1030 IGWNAIKYRVPFITT
+1030 IGWTAIKNRVPFITT
-1045 LSAAETIVRGLK
+1045 LSAAEAIVRGLK
-1057 AQNKKPFA
+1057 AKNNKPIR
-1065 YKCLQDYYKTVKSQD
+1065 YKCLQDYYLS

>member
-35 KALRE
+35 NALRE

-62 DRTYIE
+62 HKTYIE
-68 PLNAETVA
+68 PLHAGTVA

-99 AVELSESGILEQQ
+99 AVELAESGVLEEY

-117 GAKLETIK
+117 GARLETIQM
-125 VAEDRHLF
+125 AEDRDLF
-133 RNAMQD
+133 RKAMGE
-139 IGLNVPRGSCVYT
+139 IGLKVPRGDCVHT
-152 LEDAE
+152 AE
-157 TQAGAIG
+157 EAEQLAKKIG

-178 GGSVV
+178 GGSIV
-183 YNKEEFPQAARW
+183 YNQEEFPQAAQW
-195 GLSASPVN
+195 GLDTSPVH
-203 EILIERSVLGWKEYE
+203 EVLIEQSVLGWKEYE

-260 EFQAMRN
+260 EYQAMRD

-274 KIGVETGGANIQFAL
+274 KVGVETGGANIQFAL
-289 NPENGDM
+289 NPETGEM

-318 PIAKIAAKLAVGYH
+318 PIAKIAAKLAAGYH

-338 DITRRTPACFEP
+338 DITRKTPACFEP

-364 EKFPENSSRLN
+364 EKFPGNDSRLT

-407 GFHANGNSPYH
+407 GFHANGNHPYSR
-418 LMSSEA
+418 MSRDT
-424 LSDDLR
+424 LLDDIR
-430 WGTPDRILKIWQALT
+430 WGTPDRILKIWWALT
-445 NGISTEKIS
+445 SGISPQDVS
-454 KITGID
+454 NITGID
-460 IWFLKNLQQLIEFEY
+460 IWFLENLRQLVAFEN
-475 HIAEEFKQ
+475 HITSEFKNQ
-483 LRTLAPD
+483 QSLSVE
-490 TLRSAKRLGFSDKHL
+490 TLRRAKQFGFSDKHL
-505 ALLTGKREGEIR
+505 SLLTGPTEYDFRR
-517 TLRKKNAILPSFK
+517 LRKEKGVLPSFK

-540 SFTPYFYSTYDKE
+540 SFTPYYYSTYDQE
-553 NEAIP
+553 NESIP
-558 SDNKKVLILGGGPN
+558 STNQKVIILGGGPN

-584 VHGVL
+584 VHGIL
-589 ALKNLGIEAIMVNCN
+589 ALKSLGIEAIMINCN

-629 NVIEL
+629 DVMEL

-655 LEEAGVPIWGTSP
+655 MEKSGVPIWGTSP

-673 AEDRDRFGTLLESLD
+673 AEDRDRFGALLDSLD
-688 IPHPQYGTATSI
+688 IPHPLYGTATSV
-700 EVAIEIG
+700 EEAITVG
-707 QKIGFPLMVR
+707 RKVGFPLVVR

-731 DLKSLE
+731 DSASLE
-737 HYMLHAVNAS
+737 HYMRHAVSAS

-761 FEFDVDAISDGE
+761 YEFDVDAISDGE
-773 QTEICGVLQHIEE
+773 RTDICGVMQHIEE

-799 PYLLSRDQY
+799 PYLLSRDQH
-808 EDIKEYTRKLAE
+808 EDIKEYTRLLAE
-820 ALDVRGLI
+820 ALNVKGLI
-828 NIQFAIMYDTLYVI
+828 NIQFAVLFDTLYVL

-853 FVSKATGIPI
+853 FVSKATGVPVV
-863 AKIAVNVMAG
+863 KIAVEVMAG
-873 KSLDQLGYKFEVQL
+873 KKLDQLGYSFRNQL

-897 PFDRFEKAD
+897 PFDRFDKAD

-919 MGIASTFGEAV
+919 MGIAPTFGGAV
-930 FKAFQS
+930 MKAFQAS
-936 TGITIPNSG
+936 GIMVPESG
-945 TVFISVNDND
+945 TVFLSVNDND
-955 KARMFPIAESLF
+955 KPRIVPIAESLC
-967 KMGYRL
+967 KLGYRL
-973 VATLGTADYIAH
+973 VATRGTADYIAG
-985 RGIPVET
+985 RGIAVES
-992 VLKVSQG
+992 VHKVSEG

-1009 GNINLIINTPLG
+1009 GNIDLIINTPLG
-1021 QRSRRDEYP
+1021 QRARADEYSL
-1030 IGWNAIKYRVPFITT
+1030 GWAAIKCRVPFITT
-1045 LSAAETIVRGLK
+1045 LSAAEAIVRGLRTK
-1057 AQNKKPFA
+1057 RQKPLD
-1065 YKCLQDYYKTVKSQD
+1065 YKCLQEYYKL

>member
-1 MPKRKDL
+1 MPKRKDI

-68 PLNAETVA
+68 PMHAEAVTQ
-76 KIIEIERPDALLP
+76 IIEQERPDALLP

-99 AVELSESGILEQQ
+99 AVELAENGTLEEY

-125 VAEDRHLF
+125 LAEDRELF
-133 RNAMQD
+133 RNAMRE
-139 IGLNVPRGSCVYT
+139 IGLNVPPGGCVHTIEEART
-152 LEDAE
+152 LCRN
-157 TQAGAIG
+157 IG

-170 PAFTLGGI
+170 PSFTLGGI

-183 YNKEEFPQAARW
+183 YNKEEFDNAAQW
-195 GLSASPVN
+195 GLSASPVS
-203 EILIERSVLGWKEYE
+203 EILIEQSVLGWKEYE

-224 AADNFVI
+224 GADNFVI

-260 EFQAMRN
+260 EYQNMRD
-267 AAKKIVA
+267 AAKLIVA
-274 KIGVETGGANIQFAL
+274 RIGVETGGANIQFAL
-289 NPENGDM
+289 NPATGEM
-296 VVIEMNPRVS
+296 IVVEMNPRVS

-318 PIAKIAAKLAVGYH
+318 PIAKIAAKLAVGYR

-338 DITRRTPACFEP
+338 DITRKTPASFEP

-364 EKFPENSSRLN
+364 EKFPDEDQRLT
-375 SQMKSVG
+375 SQMKSIG

-407 GFHANGNSPYH
+407 GFHANDTDSYEQMPREV
-418 LMSSEA
+418 L
-424 LSDDLR
+424 LDDLR
-430 WGTPDRILKIWQALT
+430 SGTPDRILKIWQALKI
-445 NGISTEKIS
+445 GISREEIS
-454 KITGID
+454 KISGID
-460 IWFLKNLQQLIEFEY
+460 LWFLENLYQLTEFETE
-475 HIAEEFKQ
+475 IVAEYKKRNTISP
-483 LRTLAPD
+483 RTLA
-490 TLRSAKRLGFSDKHL
+490 RAKRLGFSDKHL
-505 ALLTGKREGEIR
+505 ALLTGKSEGEIR
-517 TLRKKNAILPSFK
+517 SFRKANGVRPSYK

-540 SFTPYFYSTYDKE
+540 SFTPYYYSTYDRE
-553 NEAIP
+553 NESIP
-558 SDNKKVLILGGGPN
+558 SQKKKVIILGGGPN

-584 VHGVL
+584 VHGIL
-589 ALKNLGIEAIMVNCN
+589 ALKSLGIEAIMINCN

-629 NVIEL
+629 NVAEL

-649 LKLALA
+649 LKLALP
-655 LEEAGVPIWGTSP
+655 LEKAGVPIWGTSP

-673 AEDRDRFGTLLESLD
+673 AEDRDRFGALLDSLD

-700 EVAIEIG
+700 DGAMEVG
-707 QKIGFPLMVR
+707 KRIGFPLVVR

-731 DLKSLE
+731 DIESLK
-737 HYMLHAVNAS
+737 HYMQHAVTAS
-747 EEHPV
+747 EKHPV

-761 FEFDVDAISDGE
+761 YEFDVDAISDGQ
-773 QTEICGVLQHIEE
+773 QTLICGVMQHIEE

-799 PYLLSRDQY
+799 PFLLSRDQH
-808 EDIKEYTRKLAE
+808 EDIREYTRVLAA
-820 ALDVRGLI
+820 ALNVKGLI
-828 NIQFAIMYDTLYVI
+828 NIQFAIMFDTLYVI

-853 FVSKATGIPI
+853 FVSKTTGIPI
-863 AKIAVNVMAG
+863 AKMAVEVMAG
-873 KSLDQLGYKFEVQL
+873 KKLDQLNYKFKDPL

-897 PFDRFEKAD
+897 PFDRFGQTD
-906 IYLRPEMRSTGEV
+906 IFLRPEMRSTGEV
-919 MGIASTFGEAV
+919 MGIAPKFGEAV
-930 FKAFQS
+930 FKAFQAA
-936 TGITIPNSG
+936 GITIPKSG
-945 TVFISVNDND
+945 TVFLSVNDND
-955 KARMFPIAESLF
+955 KARVLPIAEGLRKF
-967 KMGYRL
+967 GYRI
-973 VATLGTADYIAH
+973 VATQGTAEFLSN
-985 RGIPVET
+985 RGIAVKT
-992 VLKVSQG
+992 VLKIREG

-1009 GNINLIINTPLG
+1009 GQIDLIINTPLG
-1021 QRSRRDEYP
+1021 QRSRTDEYS
-1030 IGWNAIKYRVPFITT
+1030 IGWTAIINRVPFITT
-1045 LSAAETIVRGLK
+1045 LSAAEAVVRGLR
-1057 AQNKKPFA
+1057 AHNNQPVH
-1065 YKCLQDYYKTVKSQD
+1065 YKCLQDYYES

>member
-68 PLNAETVA
+68 PLHAQAVA
-76 KIIEIERPDALLP
+76 SIIEMERPDALLP

-99 AVELSESGILEQQ
+99 AVELAENGTLEEY

-117 GAKLETIK
+117 GARLETIQL
-125 VAEDRHLF
+125 AEDRELF
-133 RNAMQD
+133 RNAMHE
-139 IGLNVPRGSCVYT
+139 IGLNVPNGGCVHT
-152 LEDAE
+152 IEEARDLCRD
-157 TQAGAIG
+157 IG

-183 YNKEEFPQAARW
+183 YNKEEFDEAAKW
-195 GLSASPVN
+195 GLSASPVT
-203 EILIERSVLGWKEYE
+203 EILIEQSVLGWKEYE

-260 EFQAMRN
+260 EYQNMRD

-274 KIGVETGGANIQFAL
+274 RIGVETGGANIQFAL
-289 NPENGDM
+289 DPATGEM
-296 VVIEMNPRVS
+296 VVVEMNPRVS

-338 DITRRTPACFEP
+338 DITRQTPACFEP

-364 EKFPENSSRLN
+364 EKFPDEDPRLT
-375 SQMKSVG
+375 SQMKSIG

-407 GFHANGNSPYH
+407 GFHANNNGCGH
-418 LMSSEA
+418 MSRDA
-424 LSDDLR
+424 LLDDIR
-430 WGTPDRILKIWQALT
+430 HGTPDRILKLWQALKL
-445 NGISTEKIS
+445 GVSREEIS
-454 KITGID
+454 KTSGID
-460 IWFLKNLQQLIEFEY
+460 LWFLENLHQLSEFEDGI
-475 HIAEEFKQ
+475 IAEFKA
-483 LRTLAPD
+483 RNTITPGTLHQ
-490 TLRSAKRLGFSDKHL
+490 AKRLGFSDKHL
-505 ALLTGKREGEIR
+505 ALLTGKSEAEIR
-517 TLRKKNAILPSFK
+517 SFRKASNIQPSFK

-540 SFTPYFYSTYDKE
+540 SFTPYYYSTYDRE
-553 NEAIP
+553 NESFP
-558 SDNKKVLILGGGPN
+558 SEKKKVIILGGGPN

-584 VHGVL
+584 VHGIL
-589 ALKNLGIEAIMVNCN
+589 ALKSLGIEAIMINCN

-629 NVIEL
+629 NVAEL

-655 LEEAGVPIWGTSP
+655 LEKAGVPIWGTSP

-673 AEDRDRFGTLLESLD
+673 AEDRDRFGALLDSLD

-700 EVAIEIG
+700 EGALEVG
-707 QKIGFPLMVR
+707 KRIGFPLVVR

-731 DLKSLE
+731 DLESLQ
-737 HYMLHAVNAS
+737 HYMQNAVTAS

-761 FEFDVDAISDGE
+761 YEFDVDAISDG
-773 QTEICGVLQHIEE
+773 QDAEICGIMQHIEE

-799 PYLLSRDQY
+799 PFLLSRDQN
-808 EDIKEYTRKLAE
+808 EDIREYTRMLARS
-820 ALDVRGLI
+820 LQVKGLI
-828 NIQFAIMYDTLYVI
+828 NIQFAIMFDTLYVI

-853 FVSKATGIPI
+853 FVSKTTGIPI
-863 AKIAVNVMAG
+863 AKLAVEIMAG
-873 KSLDQLGYKFEVQL
+873 KRLDQLDYKFKDQQ

-897 PFDRFEKAD
+897 PFDRFGKTD
-906 IYLRPEMRSTGEV
+906 IFLRPEMRSTGEV
-919 MGIASTFGEAV
+919 MGIAPKFGEAV
-930 FKAFQS
+930 FKAFQAA
-936 TGITIPNSG
+936 GVTIPESG
-945 TVFISVNDND
+945 TVFLSVNDND
-955 KARMFPIAESLF
+955 KARALPIAEGLIKF
-967 KMGYRL
+967 GYQL
-973 VATLGTADYIAH
+973 VATKGTAEYIAE
-985 RGIPVET
+985 RGLAVKT
-992 VLKVSQG
+992 VMKIREG
-999 RPNVVDDIKN
+999 RPNVADDIKN
-1009 GNINLIINTPLG
+1009 GQIDMIINTPLG
-1021 QRSRRDEYP
+1021 QRSRADEYT
-1030 IGWNAIKYRVPFITT
+1030 IGWTAIINKVPFITT
-1045 LSAAETIVRGLK
+1045 LSAAEAIVRGLK
-1057 AQNKKPFA
+1057 ARNNQPTE
-1065 YKCLQDYYKTVKSQD
+1065 YKCLQDYYRS